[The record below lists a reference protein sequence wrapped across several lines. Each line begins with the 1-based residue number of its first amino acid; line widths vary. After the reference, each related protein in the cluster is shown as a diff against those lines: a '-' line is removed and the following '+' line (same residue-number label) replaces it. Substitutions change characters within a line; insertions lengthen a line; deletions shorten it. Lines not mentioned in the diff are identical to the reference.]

1 MKIISRVGKTRL
13 AGLWRSS
20 KWIPAIII
28 PIISAIQLAGLSIGQ
43 PVKAQPATEQK
54 GNDIVQLV
62 HIPVIASHGSAEG
75 QYMTPEDYEKQKN
88 SPSYYEYTYKDTD
101 YAGTVMALT
110 RDGRLFT
117 WGSNI
122 GGNVGMGVDCPTV
135 NNDKTT
141 TIIRRPP
148 CYYSEPQDITKY
160 FGGEKIAKITRSN
173 YTSIAITESG
183 KVYQWGWKYYQHQN
197 SGHYQKTHNKPT
209 INQDLAPHR
218 ITGLN
223 GGRGDYH
230 GAGGWLAFNRSSV
243 YFKSD
248 PSILSAY
255 KDDHGMAGDTD
266 SQTFPHLDSDITD
279 VDYVRRPTGNYDGW
293 NHRKSRIYLLTANHK
308 LLQVE
313 GDKITEITND
323 TIAKRGGFRQ
333 ISQQYAI
340 DMKGGLWFYGNS
352 SDDGPIYDMSARSAK
367 PMPAIDS
374 FTGGGPVMRSGNKF
388 YGLKHLVSWLC
399 GDNVSC
405 GFEPV
410 DVTTLISKQPVSLF
424 SGDIRLNDVFNNSD
438 KIYDYSFVPQDRP
451 NTICTALSGVAYEN
465 TIEQESTVIHLPH
478 QTTQPVD
485 GTLPAT
491 CVSIPDPVKPPTP
504 TNPTPTPGVPGTP
517 KLPGVPN
524 TGLRDDKV
532 VQLVHSPAT
541 FDYYG
546 KVKMGNMETW
556 RDQDYAGT
564 TVVLTESGKLYA
576 WGNNI
581 AGGVGNDTDY
591 GATFNKKP
599 PVYYSDPQDITRF
612 FNGDKIVKLVN
623 HRDTFAAITSSGK
636 VYYWGHRLSDKDK
649 KPIIHPV
656 TLSELSPYH
665 IIGFGRD
672 IDPSNGNGLSSY
684 VASHPDNMSD
694 YLAFSKDTIF
704 ALNYDLDTSQLQYH
718 DEAKNRIKPRLSS
731 GVTILDVD
739 HIKHRTPTAEEPE
752 PDKGGYYTLTSDH
765 KLLRVLEDGTTS
777 EITNSEIKK
786 RGGVKQ
792 LSYAGHYAIDRQG
805 GLWYYGYREG
815 NDSIHDMTKISTSG
829 KLPHLDS
836 FFNVLGPVARGADGA
851 IYAITDTHINRP
863 GQYFVGRS
871 VDPIDVGTLL
881 GGKQKI
887 KLLSGEVETRYRGDS
902 GYTNDYYPPKDL
914 PFYDFAFVPQSQPDT
929 ICVGLSG
936 AAYNRIIGENQGPR
950 FETIQPVDGT
960 IPSTCV
966 KLPPWDDGKPNPS
979 PVPGAPTTPK
989 APGVPNTGS
998 QPDPIVQLVHIP
1010 AVINGAINGNSENLT
1025 AKDTDYA
1032 GTVMVLTQSGRVF
1045 AWGNNYAGSVGVG
1058 TAGFKVPYPES
1069 VKSRREGRPEY
1080 YDTPQEIT
1088 KYFGDDKVVRIGRY
1102 GRTSVA
1108 VTQSGK
1114 LYQWGWSYNPPWDWY
1129 DRLKNI
1135 TWTEPTPDP
1144 TPSFNKVTGM
1154 GGSYGDTYS
1163 GGGWL
1168 AHGDDTIFTKTS
1180 TSQLKDF
1187 GDKLKLSLNGATIR
1201 SVDYVDFNGRVAQV
1215 AQQRPQD
1222 LDQSFR
1228 TGVYIL
1234 TSTNKLLRVK
1244 NDGTTTE
1251 VTNDKIKSRGG
1262 IRQIANQYAI
1272 DNQGGLW
1279 YYGVSMN
1286 KDQIYDMSLKTLGG
1300 ITPLPRLRDI
1310 VGIDLIEDEHMLD
1323 DLQRPWSSSV
1333 LVRSIDGHI
1342 YDVSPV
1348 QTGFSVEDG
1357 GYPERRFALTD
1368 VTKLLGHDKIK
1379 LFDGKIHST
1388 GDTKLVDN
1396 EAPGLYDY
1404 SYVPESKLDTVC
1416 TVISGVASAN
1426 ASQAQSLY
1434 GHGHPLNV
1442 SVTTT
1447 KLVNGAFAPT
1457 CVKLPPLLTPDPKPS
1472 PTPNP
1477 KPTKPTSGIKVPFDR
1492 SKAPG
1497 VPSTGSEPLFTDG
1510 YQTPIFARH

>member
-20 KWIPAIII
+20 KWMLAITI
-28 PIISAIQLAGLSIGQ
+28 PILGAIQLAGLSTGQ
-43 PVKAQPATEQK
+43 PVKAQSVTEQK

-183 KVYQWGWKYYQHQN
+183 KVYQWGWKYYQYQN

-279 VDYVRRPTGNYDGW
+279 VDYVRRPMGNYDGW

-374 FTGGGPVMRSGNKF
+374 FTGGGPVMRSGNKL
-388 YGLKHLVSWLC
+388 YGLKHHVSWLC

-424 SGDIRLNDVFNNSD
+424 SGDIRLNDVFNHSD

-465 TIEQESTVIHLPH
+465 TIEQEGTVIHLPH

-491 CVSIPDPVKPPTP
+491 CVSIPDHIQPATP

-517 KLPGVPN
+517 KTPGVPN

-546 KVKMGNMETW
+546 EVKLGDNETW

-591 GATFNKKP
+591 GATYNKKP
-599 PVYYSDPQDITRF
+599 SAYYSNPQDITRF

-623 HRDTFAAITSSGK
+623 HYHTFAAITSSGK

-656 TLSELSPYH
+656 ALSELSPYH

-672 IDPSNGNGLSSY
+672 IDSGNGNGSSSY
-684 VASHPDNMSD
+684 VASHYDNMSD

-704 ALNYDLDTSQLQYH
+704 ALNYDLDTSRLQYH

-731 GVTILDVD
+731 GITILDVD
-739 HIKHRTPTAEEPE
+739 HIKHRTPTAGEPE

-786 RGGVKQ
+786 RGGFKQ

-829 KLPHLDS
+829 KLPRLDS

-851 IYAITDTHINRP
+851 IYAITDTHINSP
-863 GQYFVGRS
+863 NQYFVGRS

-887 KLLSGEVETRYRGDS
+887 KLLSGEVETRYRGDT
-902 GYTNDYYPPKDL
+902 GYTDYPKDL

-936 AAYNRIIGENQGPR
+936 AAYNRIIGENRGPR

-966 KLPPWDDGKPNPS
+966 KLPPWDDGRPNPS
-979 PVPGAPTTPK
+979 PVPGVPTTPK
-989 APGVPNTGS
+989 APGVPNTGLR
-998 QPDPIVQLVHIP
+998 DDKVVQLVHSSTELDYY
-1010 AVINGAINGNSENLT
+1010 GEQKHGYKET
-1025 AKDTDYA
+1025 WRDQDYA
-1032 GTVMVLTQSGRVF
+1032 GTTAVLTESGKVYT
-1045 AWGNNYAGSVGVG
+1045 WGGNIHGEVGNNTHCYSTLNKKPPCYYSDPQDITRYFEGNKIVKLANYDSILVAITDSGKMYHWGHDG
-1058 TAGFKVPYPES
+1058 TISHPVILKELSPYHIIGFGRGEGIFLNVPYKYLDKLS
-1069 VKSRREGRPEY
+1069 DNKSGY
-1080 YDTPQEIT
+1080 
-1088 KYFGDDKVVRIGRY
+1088 
-1102 GRTSVA
+1102 
-1108 VTQSGK
+1108 
-1114 LYQWGWSYNPPWDWY
+1114 
-1129 DRLKNI
+1129 
-1135 TWTEPTPDP
+1135 
-1144 TPSFNKVTGM
+1144 
-1154 GGSYGDTYS
+1154 
-1163 GGGWL
+1163 L
-1168 AHGDDTIFTKTS
+1168 AFSKDTIFALDYDEYDSNRVDWLRYHDEEKNRI
-1180 TSQLKDF
+1180 KPR
-1187 GDKLKLSLNGATIR
+1187 LNGATILD
-1201 SVDYVDFNGRVAQV
+1201 VDHIKHRTPTADKPEPDKGGYYV
-1215 AQQRPQD
+1215 
-1222 LDQSFR
+1222 
-1228 TGVYIL
+1228 L
-1234 TSTNKLLRVK
+1234 TSNHKLLKVLE
-1244 NDGTTTE
+1244 DGTTNE
-1251 VTNDKIKSRGG
+1251 ITNAEIKKRGG
-1262 IRQIANQYAI
+1262 FKQLSYTGHYAI
-1272 DNQGGLW
+1272 DMQGGLW
-1279 YYGVSMN
+1279 SYGHGDGNDPIHDMAKMTAGGKLPHLDSFFSTIGPVTRGA
-1286 KDQIYDMSLKTLGG
+1286 DGVIYAITDTHIDTNPSGYFLGR
-1300 ITPLPRLRDI
+1300 T
-1310 VGIDLIEDEHMLD
+1310 VE
-1323 DLQRPWSSSV
+1323 
-1333 LVRSIDGHI
+1333 
-1342 YDVSPV
+1342 PV
-1348 QTGFSVEDG
+1348 KIGSFLSKQ
-1357 GYPERRFALTD
+1357 
-1368 VTKLLGHDKIK
+1368 KIK
-1379 LFDGKIHST
+1379 LLSGEIETKHME
-1388 GDTKLVDN
+1388 DTV
-1396 EAPGLYDY
+1396 EQAPYPAKDIPMYDY
-1404 SYVPESKLDTVC
+1404 AFVPQDKPDTICVGL
-1416 TVISGVASAN
+1416 SGAAYN
-1426 ASQAQSLY
+1426 RI
-1434 GHGHPLNV
+1434 HGENRGPLFETIQPV
-1442 SVTTT
+1442 DGTLPS
-1447 KLVNGAFAPT
+1447 T
-1457 CVKLPPLLTPDPKPS
+1457 CVKLPPWNDGKSSPS
-1472 PTPNP
+1472 PVPGV
-1477 KPTKPTSGIKVPFDR
+1477 PTA

-1497 VPSTGSEPLFTDG
+1497 VPNTGSEPLFMSVHRE
-1510 YQTPIFARH
+1510 PIFARH

>member
-1 MKIISRVGKTRL
+1 MKISQINQIKLRKLWCNSERILSVVVSTILSALLIAGPVMATCITKTPSSRETG
-13 AGLWRSS
+13 
-20 KWIPAIII
+20 
-28 PIISAIQLAGLSIGQ
+28 SAINDASQSNRVVQIAHLTVDLPYNNNHSSDEDYVSTMIALLHDGRVYTWGNNIYGG
-43 PVKAQPATEQK
+43 V
-54 GNDIVQLV
+54 GNDT
-62 HIPVIASHGSAEG
+62 A
-75 QYMTPEDYEKQKN
+75 
-88 SPSYYEYTYKDTD
+88 
-101 YAGTVMALT
+101 
-110 RDGRLFT
+110 
-117 WGSNI
+117 
-122 GGNVGMGVDCPTV
+122 C
-135 NNDKTT
+135 TT
-141 TIIRRPP
+141 TNGTYLKQPP
-148 CYYSEPQDITKY
+148 CYYSQPQEITKY
-160 FGGEKIAKITRSN
+160 FGEDKVVKLASN
-173 YTSIAITESG
+173 DNLAMAITKSG
-183 KVYQWGWKYYQHQN
+183 KVYRWGRVNSYGKVINHPAQYQKLSPHKITGYNEENAGPDMVSGGKYVYNEDTIFKVAN
-197 SGHYQKTHNKPT
+197 SGDLD
-209 INQDLAPHR
+209 DLAPYQTVKPQLDGSTIRQVDHVWYLKNPGS
-218 ITGLN
+218 TM
-223 GGRGDYH
+223 
-230 GAGGWLAFNRSSV
+230 
-243 YFKSD
+243 
-248 PSILSAY
+248 
-255 KDDHGMAGDTD
+255 DD
-266 SQTFPHLDSDITD
+266 S
-279 VDYVRRPTGNYDGW
+279 
-293 NHRKSRIYLLTANHK
+293 
-308 LLQVE
+308 
-313 GDKITEITND
+313 
-323 TIAKRGGFRQ
+323 RGGFYVLTSKNKLLHVKKDYATTVEVTNPTIASRGGIKQ
-333 ISQQYAI
+333 IYRHYAI
-340 DMKGGLWFYGNS
+340 DNQGGLWHYGYGHLNTVNGTIVPS
-352 SDDGPIYDMSARSAK
+352 NHEPILDMSTKLPQPIPKFRDIIGSSLQ
-367 PMPAIDS
+367 DS
-374 FTGGGPVMRSGNKF
+374 SFSLIIRDINNRIYTLTSDVNGHQK
-388 YGLKHLVSWLC
+388 LT
-399 GDNVSC
+399 
-405 GFEPV
+405 
-410 DVTTLISKQPVSLF
+410 DVTDTLSSKEIKLF
-424 SGDIRLNDVFNNSD
+424 SGNISQPFFTPPSGSSTY
-438 KIYDYSFVPQDRP
+438 YDYSFVTTDEDELDAV
-451 NTICTALSGVAYEN
+451 C
-465 TIEQESTVIHLPH
+465 STVKNAYIYYRPISAISSNPLRDRKPRPSP
-478 QTTQPVD
+478 TGGDANT
-485 GTLPAT
+485 AT
-491 CVSIPDPVKPPTP
+491 CVKIPSNNPDPAKPPTP
-504 TNPTPTPGVPGTP
+504 TNPTPTPGVPTAP

-546 KVKMGNMETW
+546 EQKHGMETW

-581 AGGVGNDTDY
+581 AGGVGNDTGY
-591 GATFNKKP
+591 GATSNKKP
-599 PVYYSDPQDITRF
+599 PVYYSNPQDITRF

-623 HRDTFAAITSSGK
+623 HRHAFAAITSSGK
-636 VYYWGHRLSDKDK
+636 VYYWGHGLFDKDR

-656 TLSELSPYH
+656 ALSELSPYH

-672 IDPSNGNGLSSY
+672 IDPGNYNGSSSY

-694 YLAFSKDTIF
+694 CLAFSKDTIF
-704 ALNYDLDTSQLQYH
+704 VLDCYRYTSRLQYH
-718 DEAKNRIKPRLSS
+718 DEAKNRIKPQLSS
-731 GVTILDVD
+731 GATILDVD
-739 HIKHRTPTAEEPE
+739 HITRRTPTAEEPE

-786 RGGVKQ
+786 RGGFKQ

-815 NDSIHDMTKISTSG
+815 NDSIHDMAKISTSG

-851 IYAITDTHINRP
+851 IYAITDTHINRL

-929 ICVGLSG
+929 VCVGLSG
-936 AAYNRIIGENQGPR
+936 AAYNRITGDNRDPR

-979 PVPGAPTTPK
+979 PVPGVPTTPK

-998 QPDPIVQLVHIP
+998 QPDPIIQLVHIP
-1010 AVINGAINGNSENLT
+1010 AVINGAINGRAENLT

-1069 VKSRREGRPEY
+1069 VKSRREGHPEY

-1135 TWTEPTPDP
+1135 AWTEPTLDP
-1144 TPSFNKVTGM
+1144 ASSSDRVTGI
-1154 GGSYGDTYS
+1154 GGSYGDIYS

-1168 AHGDDTIFTKTS
+1168 AHGDDTIFAKTS

-1187 GDKLKLSLNGATIR
+1187 ENKLKLSLGGATIR
-1201 SVDYVDFNGRVAQV
+1201 SVDYVDFDGRVALQ
-1215 AQQRPQD
+1215 PH
-1222 LDQSFR
+1222 LGIDQSFK

-1244 NDGTTTE
+1244 NDGTASE

-1262 IRQIANQYAI
+1262 IKQIANQYAI

-1279 YYGVSMN
+1279 YYGVSMS

-1300 ITPLPRLRDI
+1300 IIPLPQLRDI
-1310 VGIDLIEDEHMLD
+1310 VGVDLIENDHMLNAWR
-1323 DLQRPWSSSV
+1323 RPWSSSV
-1333 LVRSIDGHI
+1333 LVRGVNGHI

-1348 QTGFSVEDG
+1348 ETKFSTEDG

-1388 GDTKLVDN
+1388 GDTKPVDN

-1434 GHGHPLNV
+1434 GHGHPMNV

-1447 KLVNGAFAPT
+1447 KLVNDVFAPT

-1477 KPTKPTSGIKVPFDR
+1477 KPTKPTSGIKAPFDR
-1492 SKAPG
+1492 PKAPG
-1497 VPSTGSEPLFTDG
+1497 VPNTGSEPLFMSVHRA
-1510 YQTPIFARH
+1510 PIFAQR

>member
-1 MKIISRVGKTRL
+1 MKISQINRIKLRKLWCNSERILSVVVSTIL
-13 AGLWRSS
+13 SALLIAG
-20 KWIPAIII
+20 PAIATCITKA
-28 PIISAIQLAGLSIGQ
+28 PSSRETGSAINDASQSNRVVQIAHLTVDLPYNNNHSSDEDYVSTMIALLHDGRVYTWGNNIYGG
-43 PVKAQPATEQK
+43 V
-54 GNDIVQLV
+54 GNDT
-62 HIPVIASHGSAEG
+62 A
-75 QYMTPEDYEKQKN
+75 
-88 SPSYYEYTYKDTD
+88 
-101 YAGTVMALT
+101 
-110 RDGRLFT
+110 
-117 WGSNI
+117 
-122 GGNVGMGVDCPTV
+122 C
-135 NNDKTT
+135 TT
-141 TIIRRPP
+141 TNGTYLKQPP
-148 CYYSEPQDITKY
+148 CYYSQPQEITKY
-160 FGGEKIAKITRSN
+160 FGNDKVVKLASN
-173 YTSIAITESG
+173 DNLAIAITKSG
-183 KVYQWGWKYYQHQN
+183 KVYRWGRVNSYGKVINHPAQYQKLSPHKITGYNEENAGPDMVSGGKYVYNEDTIFKVAN
-197 SGHYQKTHNKPT
+197 SGDLD
-209 INQDLAPHR
+209 DLAPYQTVKPQLDGSTIRQVDHVWY
-218 ITGLN
+218 LKN
-223 GGRGDYH
+223 P
-230 GAGGWLAFNRSSV
+230 RSTM
-243 YFKSD
+243 
-248 PSILSAY
+248 
-255 KDDHGMAGDTD
+255 DD
-266 SQTFPHLDSDITD
+266 S
-279 VDYVRRPTGNYDGW
+279 
-293 NHRKSRIYLLTANHK
+293 
-308 LLQVE
+308 
-313 GDKITEITND
+313 
-323 TIAKRGGFRQ
+323 RGGFYVLTSKNKLLHVKKDYATTVEVTNPTIASRGGIKQ
-333 ISQQYAI
+333 IYRHYAI
-340 DMKGGLWFYGNS
+340 DNQGGLWHDGYGHLNTVNGTIVPS
-352 SDDGPIYDMSARSAK
+352 NHEPILDMSTKLPQPIPKFRDIIGSSLQ
-367 PMPAIDS
+367 DS
-374 FTGGGPVMRSGNKF
+374 SFSLIIRDINNRIYALTSDVNGHQK
-388 YGLKHLVSWLC
+388 LT
-399 GDNVSC
+399 
-405 GFEPV
+405 
-410 DVTTLISKQPVSLF
+410 DVTDTLSSKEIKLF
-424 SGDIRLNDVFNNSD
+424 SGNISQPFFTPPSGSSTY
-438 KIYDYSFVPQDRP
+438 YDYSFVTTDEDELDAVCSTVKNAYIYYRPISAISSNPLQDRKP
-451 NTICTALSGVAYEN
+451 RPSPTGGDTNT
-465 TIEQESTVIHLPH
+465 
-478 QTTQPVD
+478 
-485 GTLPAT
+485 AT
-491 CVSIPDPVKPPTP
+491 CVKIPSNNPDPAKPPTP
-504 TNPTPTPGVPGTP
+504 ANPTPTPGAPSTP

-546 KVKMGNMETW
+546 EWKKGYMDTW

-591 GATFNKKP
+591 GLTLDKKP
-599 PVYYSDPQDITRF
+599 PVYYSNPQDITRF

-623 HRDTFAAITSSGK
+623 YYHTFAAITSSGK

-656 TLSELSPYH
+656 ALSELSPYH
-665 IIGFGRD
+665 IIGFGRS
-672 IDPSNGNGLSSY
+672 IDPSNGNGSSFY
-684 VASHPDNMSD
+684 VASHPDNISD

-704 ALNYDLDTSQLQYH
+704 VLDYYLDTNQLQYH
-718 DEAKNRIKPRLSS
+718 DESKNRIKPRLSS
-731 GVTILDVD
+731 GITILDVD

-786 RGGVKQ
+786 RGGFKQ

-815 NDSIHDMTKISTSG
+815 NDSIHDMAKISASG

-851 IYAITDTHINRP
+851 IYAITDTHINRHS
-863 GQYFVGRS
+863 QYLVGRS

-887 KLLSGEVETRYRGDS
+887 KFLSGEVETRYRGDS
-902 GYTNDYYPPKDL
+902 GYTDYPKDL

-929 ICVGLSG
+929 ICVGQSG
-936 AAYNRIIGENQGPR
+936 TAYNRIIGENRGPR
-950 FETIQPVDGT
+950 YETIQPVDGT

-989 APGVPNTGS
+989 APGAPNTGS

-1010 AVINGAINGNSENLT
+1010 AVINGAINGRAENLT

-1069 VKSRREGRPEY
+1069 VKSRREGHPEY

-1088 KYFGDDKVVRIGRY
+1088 KYFGNDKVVRIGRY

-1129 DRLKNI
+1129 DELKNI

-1144 TPSFNKVTGM
+1144 TPSLDKVTGI
-1154 GGSYGDTYS
+1154 GGSYGDIYS

-1201 SVDYVDFNGRVAQV
+1201 SVDYVDFNGRIAQN
-1215 AQQRPQD
+1215 PQ
-1222 LDQSFR
+1222 LGIDQSFK

-1279 YYGVSMN
+1279 YYGVGMS

-1310 VGIDLIEDEHMLD
+1310 VGIDLIEDEHMLKD
-1323 DLQRPWSSSV
+1323 GWQKPWSSSV

-1348 QTGFSVEDG
+1348 QTKFSTEDG

-1388 GDTKLVDN
+1388 GDTKPVDN

-1426 ASQAQSLY
+1426 ASQAQPLY
-1434 GHGHPLNV
+1434 GHGHPMNV

-1447 KLVNGAFAPT
+1447 KLVNDVFAPT

-1492 SKAPG
+1492 PKAPG
-1497 VPSTGSEPLFTDG
+1497 APNTGSEPLFMSVHRV
-1510 YQTPIFARH
+1510 PIFARR

>member
-13 AGLWRSS
+13 ARLWRSS
-20 KWIPAIII
+20 KWMLAIII
-28 PIISAIQLAGLSIGQ
+28 PIIGAIQLAGLSTGQ

-230 GAGGWLAFNRSSV
+230 GTGGWLAFNRSSV

-255 KDDHGMAGDTD
+255 KDDHGMADDTD

-279 VDYVRRPTGNYDGW
+279 VDYVRRPMGNYDGW

-388 YGLKHLVSWLC
+388 YGLKHHVSWLC

-424 SGDIRLNDVFNNSD
+424 SGDIRLNDVFNDSD

-465 TIEQESTVIHLPH
+465 TIEQEGTVIHLPH

-491 CVSIPDPVKPPTP
+491 CVSIPDHVQPPTP
-504 TNPTPTPGVPGTP
+504 TNPTPTPGAPGTP

-546 KVKMGNMETW
+546 KVKLGDNETW

-591 GATFNKKP
+591 GATSNKKP
-599 PVYYSDPQDITRF
+599 SAYYSNPQDITRF

-623 HRDTFAAITSSGK
+623 HYHTFAAITSSGK

-672 IDPSNGNGLSSY
+672 VDPGNGNGSSSY
-684 VASHPDNMSD
+684 VASHYDNMSD

-704 ALNYDLDTSQLQYH
+704 ALNYDLDTSRLQYH

-739 HIKHRTPTAEEPE
+739 HIKHRTPTAGEPE

-765 KLLRVLEDGTTS
+765 KLLRVLKDGATS
-777 EITNSEIKK
+777 EITNPEIKK
-786 RGGVKQ
+786 RGGFKQ

-815 NDSIHDMTKISTSG
+815 NDSIHDMAKISTSG

-871 VDPIDVGTLL
+871 VDPINVGTLL

-902 GYTNDYYPPKDL
+902 GYTDYPKDL

-929 ICVGLSG
+929 ICVGQSG
-936 AAYNRIIGENQGPR
+936 TAYNRIFGENRGPR
-950 FETIQPVDGT
+950 YETIQPVDGT

-979 PVPGAPTTPK
+979 PVPGVPTTPKLPGVPNTGLRDDKVVQLVHSSTELDYYGEQKHGYKETWRDQDYAGTTVVLTESGKVYAWGNNIHGEVGNNTHCYSTLNKKPPCYYSDPQDITRYFEDNKIVKLANYDSILVAITDSGKMYHWGHDGTISHPVILKELSPYHIIGFGRGEGIFLNGPYKYLDKLSDNESGYLAFSKDTIFALDYDVYDSNRVDWLRYHDEEKNRIKPKLNGATILDVDHIKHRTPTADKPEPDKGGYYVLTSNHKLLKVLEDGTTNEITNAEIKKRGGFKQLSYTGHYAIDMQGGLWSYGHGDGNDPIHDMAKMTAGGKLPHLDSFFSTIGPVTRGADGVIYAITDTHIDTNPSGYFLGRTVEPVKIGSFLSKQKIKLLSGEIETRRMEDTGYQAPDPTKDIPMYDYAFVPQDKPDTICVGLSGAAYNRIHGENRGPLFETIQPVDGTLPSTCVKLPPWNDGKSNPSPVPGAPTTPK

-998 QPDPIVQLVHIP
+998 
-1010 AVINGAINGNSENLT
+1010 
-1025 AKDTDYA
+1025 
-1032 GTVMVLTQSGRVF
+1032 
-1045 AWGNNYAGSVGVG
+1045 
-1058 TAGFKVPYPES
+1058 
-1069 VKSRREGRPEY
+1069 
-1080 YDTPQEIT
+1080 
-1088 KYFGDDKVVRIGRY
+1088 
-1102 GRTSVA
+1102 
-1108 VTQSGK
+1108 
-1114 LYQWGWSYNPPWDWY
+1114 
-1129 DRLKNI
+1129 
-1135 TWTEPTPDP
+1135 
-1144 TPSFNKVTGM
+1144 
-1154 GGSYGDTYS
+1154 
-1163 GGGWL
+1163 
-1168 AHGDDTIFTKTS
+1168 
-1180 TSQLKDF
+1180 
-1187 GDKLKLSLNGATIR
+1187 
-1201 SVDYVDFNGRVAQV
+1201 
-1215 AQQRPQD
+1215 
-1222 LDQSFR
+1222 
-1228 TGVYIL
+1228 
-1234 TSTNKLLRVK
+1234 
-1244 NDGTTTE
+1244 
-1251 VTNDKIKSRGG
+1251 
-1262 IRQIANQYAI
+1262 
-1272 DNQGGLW
+1272 
-1279 YYGVSMN
+1279 
-1286 KDQIYDMSLKTLGG
+1286 
-1300 ITPLPRLRDI
+1300 
-1310 VGIDLIEDEHMLD
+1310 
-1323 DLQRPWSSSV
+1323 
-1333 LVRSIDGHI
+1333 
-1342 YDVSPV
+1342 
-1348 QTGFSVEDG
+1348 
-1357 GYPERRFALTD
+1357 
-1368 VTKLLGHDKIK
+1368 
-1379 LFDGKIHST
+1379 
-1388 GDTKLVDN
+1388 
-1396 EAPGLYDY
+1396 
-1404 SYVPESKLDTVC
+1404 
-1416 TVISGVASAN
+1416 
-1426 ASQAQSLY
+1426 
-1434 GHGHPLNV
+1434 
-1442 SVTTT
+1442 
-1447 KLVNGAFAPT
+1447 
-1457 CVKLPPLLTPDPKPS
+1457 
-1472 PTPNP
+1472 
-1477 KPTKPTSGIKVPFDR
+1477 
-1492 SKAPG
+1492 
-1497 VPSTGSEPLFTDG
+1497 EPLFTDG
-1510 YQTPIFARH
+1510 YQAPIFAQR

>member
-1 MKIISRVGKTRL
+1 MKISQINRIKLRKLWCNSERILSVVVSTIL
-13 AGLWRSS
+13 SALLIAG
-20 KWIPAIII
+20 PAIATCITKT
-28 PIISAIQLAGLSIGQ
+28 PSSRETGSAI
-43 PVKAQPATEQK
+43 
-54 GNDIVQLV
+54 NDASQSNRVVQ
-62 HIPVIASHGSAEG
+62 IAHLTVDLPYNNNHSSD
-75 QYMTPEDYEKQKN
+75 EDYV
-88 SPSYYEYTYKDTD
+88 ST
-101 YAGTVMALT
+101 MIALLH
-110 RDGRLFT
+110 DGRVYT
-117 WGSNI
+117 WGNNI
-122 GGNVGMGVDCPTV
+122 YGGVGNGTAC
-135 NNDKTT
+135 TT
-141 TIIRRPP
+141 TNGAYLKQPP
-148 CYYSEPQDITKY
+148 CHYSQPQEITKY
-160 FGGEKIAKITRSN
+160 FGNDKVVKLASN
-173 YTSIAITESG
+173 DNLAIAITKSG
-183 KVYQWGWKYYQHQN
+183 KVYRWGRVNSYGKVINHPTQYQKLSPHKITGYNEENAGPDMVSGGKYVYNEDTIFKVAN
-197 SGHYQKTHNKPT
+197 SGDLD
-209 INQDLAPHR
+209 DLAPYQTVKPQLDGSTIRQVDHVWYLKNPGS
-218 ITGLN
+218 TM
-223 GGRGDYH
+223 
-230 GAGGWLAFNRSSV
+230 
-243 YFKSD
+243 
-248 PSILSAY
+248 
-255 KDDHGMAGDTD
+255 DD
-266 SQTFPHLDSDITD
+266 S
-279 VDYVRRPTGNYDGW
+279 
-293 NHRKSRIYLLTANHK
+293 
-308 LLQVE
+308 
-313 GDKITEITND
+313 
-323 TIAKRGGFRQ
+323 RGGFYVLTSKNKLLHVKKDYATTVEVTNPTIASRGGIKQ
-333 ISQQYAI
+333 IYRHYAI
-340 DMKGGLWFYGNS
+340 DNQGGLWHYGYGHLNTVNGTIVPS
-352 SDDGPIYDMSARSAK
+352 NHEPILDMSTKLPQPIPKFRDIIGSSLQ
-367 PMPAIDS
+367 DS
-374 FTGGGPVMRSGNKF
+374 SFSLIIRDINNRIYTLTSDVNGHQK
-388 YGLKHLVSWLC
+388 LT
-399 GDNVSC
+399 
-405 GFEPV
+405 
-410 DVTTLISKQPVSLF
+410 DVTDTLSSKEIKLF
-424 SGDIRLNDVFNNSD
+424 SGNISQPFFTPPSGSSTY
-438 KIYDYSFVPQDRP
+438 YDYSFVTTDEDELDAV
-451 NTICTALSGVAYEN
+451 C
-465 TIEQESTVIHLPH
+465 STVKNAYIYYRPIPAISSNPLRDRKPRPSP
-478 QTTQPVD
+478 TGRDANT
-485 GTLPAT
+485 AT
-491 CVSIPDPVKPPTP
+491 CVKIPSNNPDPVQPPTP
-504 TNPTPTPGVPGTP
+504 ANPTPTPGAPSTP

-546 KVKMGNMETW
+546 KVKLGDNETW

-591 GATFNKKP
+591 GASYNKKP
-599 PVYYSDPQDITRF
+599 SAYYSNPQDITRF

-623 HRDTFAAITSSGK
+623 YYHTFAAITSSGK

-656 TLSELSPYH
+656 TLSELSPHH
-665 IIGFGRD
+665 IIGFGRS

-684 VASHPDNMSD
+684 VASHPDNSSD

-704 ALNYDLDTSQLQYH
+704 ALNYDLDTNRLQYH
-718 DEAKNRIKPRLSS
+718 DEAKNRIKPQLSG

-786 RGGVKQ
+786 RGGFKQ

-815 NDSIHDMTKISTSG
+815 NDSIHDMAKISASG

-851 IYAITDTHINRP
+851 IYAITDTHINRHS
-863 GQYFVGRS
+863 QYLVGRS

-881 GGKQKI
+881 SGKQKI

-902 GYTNDYYPPKDL
+902 GYTDYPKDL

-936 AAYNRIIGENQGPR
+936 AAYNRIIGENRGPR

-966 KLPPWDDGKPNPS
+966 KLPPWDDGRPNPS

-1069 VKSRREGRPEY
+1069 VKSRREGHPEY

-1102 GRTSVA
+1102 GHTSVA

-1135 TWTEPTPDP
+1135 AWTEPTPDP
-1144 TPSFNKVTGM
+1144 TPSPNKVTGI
-1154 GGSYGDTYS
+1154 GGSYGDIYS

-1201 SVDYVDFNGRVAQV
+1201 SVDYVDFNGRVAQN
-1215 AQQRPQD
+1215 PQ
-1222 LDQSFR
+1222 LGIDQSFKA
-1228 TGVYIL
+1228 GVYIL

-1279 YYGVSMN
+1279 YYGVGMS

-1310 VGIDLIEDEHMLD
+1310 VGVDLIEDLHMLKD
-1323 DLQRPWSSSV
+1323 GWQRPWSSSV

-1348 QTGFSVEDG
+1348 ETKFSTEDG

-1388 GDTKLVDN
+1388 GDTEPVDN

-1434 GHGHPLNV
+1434 GHGHQMNV

-1447 KLVNGAFAPT
+1447 KLVNDVFTPT

-1477 KPTKPTSGIKVPFDR
+1477 KPTKPTSGIKAPFDR
-1492 SKAPG
+1492 PKAPG
-1497 VPSTGSEPLFTDG
+1497 VPNTGSEPLFMSVHRA
-1510 YQTPIFARH
+1510 PIFAQR

>member
-1 MKIISRVGKTRL
+1 MKISQINQIKLRKLWCNSERILSVVVSTIL
-13 AGLWRSS
+13 SALLIAG
-20 KWIPAIII
+20 PAIATCITKT
-28 PIISAIQLAGLSIGQ
+28 PSSRETGSAI
-43 PVKAQPATEQK
+43 
-54 GNDIVQLV
+54 NDASQSNRVVQ
-62 HIPVIASHGSAEG
+62 IAHLTVDLPYNNNHSSD
-75 QYMTPEDYEKQKN
+75 EDYV
-88 SPSYYEYTYKDTD
+88 ST
-101 YAGTVMALT
+101 MIALLH
-110 RDGRLFT
+110 DGRVYT
-117 WGSNI
+117 WGNNMY
-122 GGNVGMGVDCPTV
+122 GGVGNGTAC
-135 NNDKTT
+135 TT
-141 TIIRRPP
+141 TNGAYLKQPP
-148 CYYSEPQDITKY
+148 CHYSQPQEITKY
-160 FGGEKIAKITRSN
+160 FGEDKVVKLASN
-173 YTSIAITESG
+173 DNLAMAITKSG
-183 KVYQWGWKYYQHQN
+183 KVYRWGRVNSYGKVINHPTQYQKLSPHKITGYNEENAGPDMVSGGKYVYNEDTIFKVAN
-197 SGHYQKTHNKPT
+197 SGDLD
-209 INQDLAPHR
+209 DLAPYQTVKPQLDESTIRQVDHVWYLKNPGS
-218 ITGLN
+218 TM
-223 GGRGDYH
+223 
-230 GAGGWLAFNRSSV
+230 
-243 YFKSD
+243 
-248 PSILSAY
+248 
-255 KDDHGMAGDTD
+255 DD
-266 SQTFPHLDSDITD
+266 S
-279 VDYVRRPTGNYDGW
+279 
-293 NHRKSRIYLLTANHK
+293 
-308 LLQVE
+308 
-313 GDKITEITND
+313 
-323 TIAKRGGFRQ
+323 RGGFYVLTSKNKLLHVKKDYTTTVEVTNPTIASRGGIKQ
-333 ISQQYAI
+333 IYRHYAI
-340 DMKGGLWFYGNS
+340 DNQGGLWHYGYGHLNTVNGTIVPS
-352 SDDGPIYDMSARSAK
+352 NHEPILDMSTKLPQPIPKFRDIIGSSLQ
-367 PMPAIDS
+367 DS
-374 FTGGGPVMRSGNKF
+374 SFSLIIRDINNRIYTLTSDVNGHQK
-388 YGLKHLVSWLC
+388 LT
-399 GDNVSC
+399 
-405 GFEPV
+405 
-410 DVTTLISKQPVSLF
+410 DVTDTLSSKEIKLF
-424 SGDIRLNDVFNNSD
+424 SGNISQPFFTPPSGSSTY
-438 KIYDYSFVPQDRP
+438 YDYSFVTTDEDELDAVCSTVKNAYIYYRPISAISSNPLQDRKP
-451 NTICTALSGVAYEN
+451 RPSPTGGDANT
-465 TIEQESTVIHLPH
+465 
-478 QTTQPVD
+478 
-485 GTLPAT
+485 AT
-491 CVSIPDPVKPPTP
+491 CVKIPSNNPDPVKPPTP
-504 TNPTPTPGVPGTP
+504 TNPTPTPGVPGIP

-546 KVKMGNMETW
+546 KVKLGNMETW

-591 GATFNKKP
+591 GATSNKKP
-599 PVYYSDPQDITRF
+599 PVYYSSPQDITRF

-623 HRDTFAAITSSGK
+623 HYHTFAAITSSGK

-672 IDPSNGNGLSSY
+672 IDSGNGNGSSSY

-704 ALNYDLDTSQLQYH
+704 ALNYDLDTNRLQYH

-731 GVTILDVD
+731 GITILDVD
-739 HIKHRTPTAEEPE
+739 HIKHRTPTAGEPE

-777 EITNSEIKK
+777 EITNPEIKK

-902 GYTNDYYPPKDL
+902 GYTDDYYPPKDL

-929 ICVGLSG
+929 VCVGLSG
-936 AAYNRIIGENQGPR
+936 AAYNRIIGENRGPR

-998 QPDPIVQLVHIP
+998 QPDPIIQLVHIP
-1010 AVINGAINGNSENLT
+1010 AVINGAINGRAENLT

-1069 VKSRREGRPEY
+1069 VKSRREGHPEY

-1135 TWTEPTPDP
+1135 AWTEPTLDP
-1144 TPSFNKVTGM
+1144 ASSSDRVTGI
-1154 GGSYGDTYS
+1154 GGSYGDIYS

-1279 YYGVSMN
+1279 YYGVGMS

-1310 VGIDLIEDEHMLD
+1310 VGIDLIEDDHMLKN

-1379 LFDGKIHST
+1379 LFDGKIHSE
-1388 GDTKLVDN
+1388 GTKPVDN

-1447 KLVNGAFAPT
+1447 KLVNDVFAPT
-1457 CVKLPPLLTPDPKPS
+1457 CVKLPLLLTPDPKPS

-1477 KPTKPTSGIKVPFDR
+1477 KPTKPTSGIKAPFDR
-1492 SKAPG
+1492 PKAPG
-1497 VPSTGSEPLFTDG
+1497 APNTGSQPLFADG
-1510 YQTPIFARH
+1510 YQAPIFAQR

>member
-20 KWIPAIII
+20 KWMLAIII
-28 PIISAIQLAGLSIGQ
+28 PTISAIQLAGLSTGQ

-101 YAGTVMALT
+101 YASTVMALT

-230 GAGGWLAFNRSSV
+230 GSGGWLAFNRSSV

-279 VDYVRRPTGNYDGW
+279 VDYVRRPMGNYDGW

-388 YGLKHLVSWLC
+388 YGLKHHVSWLC

-410 DVTTLISKQPVSLF
+410 DVTTLISKQPVPLF
-424 SGDIRLNDVFNNSD
+424 SGDIRLNDVFNHSD

-465 TIEQESTVIHLPH
+465 TIEQEGTVIHLPH

-491 CVSIPDPVKPPTP
+491 CVSIPDHVKPPAP
-504 TNPTPTPGVPGTP
+504 ANPTPTPGVPGTP

-524 TGLRDDKV
+524 TGLRDNRV

-546 KVKMGNMETW
+546 EVKLGDNETW

-591 GATFNKKP
+591 GATSNKKP
-599 PVYYSDPQDITRF
+599 PVYYSSPQDITRF

-672 IDPSNGNGLSSY
+672 IDPGNGNGSSSY

-704 ALNYDLDTSQLQYH
+704 ALNYDLDTNRLQYH
-718 DEAKNRIKPRLSS
+718 DEAKNRIKPRLDS
-731 GVTILDVD
+731 GITILDVD
-739 HIKHRTPTAEEPE
+739 HIKHRTPTAGEPE

-765 KLLRVLEDGTTS
+765 KLLRVLKDGTTS
-777 EITNSEIKK
+777 EITNPEIKK
-786 RGGVKQ
+786 RGGFKQ

-815 NDSIHDMTKISTSG
+815 NDSIHDMAKISTSG
-829 KLPHLDS
+829 KLPRLDS
-836 FFNVLGPVARGADGA
+836 FPNVLGPVARGADGA

-863 GQYFVGRS
+863 NQYFLGRS
-871 VDPIDVGTLL
+871 VDPINVGTLL

-887 KLLSGEVETRYRGDS
+887 KFLSGEVETRYRGDS
-902 GYTNDYYPPKDL
+902 GYTTDYHPPKDL

-929 ICVGLSG
+929 VCVGLSG

-966 KLPPWDDGKPNPS
+966 KLPPWDDGRPNPS
-979 PVPGAPTTPK
+979 PVPGVPTTPK
-989 APGVPNTGS
+989 APGVPNTGLR
-998 QPDPIVQLVHIP
+998 DDKVVQLVHSSTELDYY
-1010 AVINGAINGNSENLT
+1010 GEQKHGYKET
-1025 AKDTDYA
+1025 WRDQDYA
-1032 GTVMVLTQSGRVF
+1032 GTTAVLTESGKVYT
-1045 AWGNNYAGSVGVG
+1045 WGGNIHGEVGNNTHCYSTLNKKPPCYYSDPQDITRYFEGNKIVKLANYDSILVAITDSGKMYHWGHDG
-1058 TAGFKVPYPES
+1058 TISHPVILKELSPYHIIGFGRGEGIFLNVPYKYLDKLS
-1069 VKSRREGRPEY
+1069 DNKSGY
-1080 YDTPQEIT
+1080 
-1088 KYFGDDKVVRIGRY
+1088 
-1102 GRTSVA
+1102 
-1108 VTQSGK
+1108 
-1114 LYQWGWSYNPPWDWY
+1114 
-1129 DRLKNI
+1129 
-1135 TWTEPTPDP
+1135 
-1144 TPSFNKVTGM
+1144 
-1154 GGSYGDTYS
+1154 
-1163 GGGWL
+1163 L
-1168 AHGDDTIFTKTS
+1168 AFSKDTIFALDYDEYDSNRVDWLRYHDEEKNRI
-1180 TSQLKDF
+1180 KPR
-1187 GDKLKLSLNGATIR
+1187 LNGATILD
-1201 SVDYVDFNGRVAQV
+1201 VDHIKHRTPTADKPEPDKGGYYV
-1215 AQQRPQD
+1215 
-1222 LDQSFR
+1222 
-1228 TGVYIL
+1228 L
-1234 TSTNKLLRVK
+1234 TSNHKLLKVLE
-1244 NDGTTTE
+1244 DGTTNE
-1251 VTNDKIKSRGG
+1251 ITNAEIKKRGG
-1262 IRQIANQYAI
+1262 FKQLSYTGHYAI
-1272 DNQGGLW
+1272 DMQGGLW
-1279 YYGVSMN
+1279 SYGHGDGNDPIHDMAKMTAGGKLPHLDSFFSTIGPVTRGA
-1286 KDQIYDMSLKTLGG
+1286 DGVIYAITDTHIDTNPSGYFLGR
-1300 ITPLPRLRDI
+1300 T
-1310 VGIDLIEDEHMLD
+1310 VE
-1323 DLQRPWSSSV
+1323 
-1333 LVRSIDGHI
+1333 
-1342 YDVSPV
+1342 PV
-1348 QTGFSVEDG
+1348 KIGSFLSKQ
-1357 GYPERRFALTD
+1357 
-1368 VTKLLGHDKIK
+1368 KIK
-1379 LFDGKIHST
+1379 LLSGEIETKHME
-1388 GDTKLVDN
+1388 DTV
-1396 EAPGLYDY
+1396 EQAPYPAKDIPMYDY
-1404 SYVPESKLDTVC
+1404 AFVPQDKPDTICVGL
-1416 TVISGVASAN
+1416 SGAAYN
-1426 ASQAQSLY
+1426 RI
-1434 GHGHPLNV
+1434 HGENRGPLFETIQPV
-1442 SVTTT
+1442 DGTLPS
-1447 KLVNGAFAPT
+1447 T
-1457 CVKLPPLLTPDPKPS
+1457 CVKLPPWNDGKSSPS
-1472 PTPNP
+1472 PVPGV
-1477 KPTKPTSGIKVPFDR
+1477 PTA

-1497 VPSTGSEPLFTDG
+1497 VPNTGSELLFMSVHRV
-1510 YQTPIFARH
+1510 PVFARR

>member
-1 MKIISRVGKTRL
+1 MKISQINRIKFRKLWCNSERILSVVVSTIL
-13 AGLWRSS
+13 SALLIAG
-20 KWIPAIII
+20 PAIATCITKA
-28 PIISAIQLAGLSIGQ
+28 PSSRETGSAINDASQSNRIVQIVHLTVDLPYNNNHSSDEDYVSTMIALLHDGRVYTWGNNIYGG
-43 PVKAQPATEQK
+43 V
-54 GNDIVQLV
+54 GNDT
-62 HIPVIASHGSAEG
+62 A
-75 QYMTPEDYEKQKN
+75 
-88 SPSYYEYTYKDTD
+88 
-101 YAGTVMALT
+101 
-110 RDGRLFT
+110 
-117 WGSNI
+117 
-122 GGNVGMGVDCPTV
+122 C
-135 NNDKTT
+135 TT
-141 TIIRRPP
+141 TNGTYLKQPP
-148 CYYSEPQDITKY
+148 CHYSQPQEITKY
-160 FGGEKIAKITRSN
+160 FGNDKVVKLASN
-173 YTSIAITESG
+173 DNLAMAITKSG
-183 KVYQWGWKYYQHQN
+183 KVYRWGRVNPYGKVINHPTQYQKLSPHKITGYNEENAGPDMVSGGKYVYNEDTIFKVAN
-197 SGHYQKTHNKPT
+197 SGDLD
-209 INQDLAPHR
+209 DLAPYQTVKPQLDESTIRQVDHVWYLKNPGS
-218 ITGLN
+218 TM
-223 GGRGDYH
+223 
-230 GAGGWLAFNRSSV
+230 
-243 YFKSD
+243 
-248 PSILSAY
+248 
-255 KDDHGMAGDTD
+255 DD
-266 SQTFPHLDSDITD
+266 S
-279 VDYVRRPTGNYDGW
+279 
-293 NHRKSRIYLLTANHK
+293 
-308 LLQVE
+308 
-313 GDKITEITND
+313 
-323 TIAKRGGFRQ
+323 RGGFYVLTLKNKLLHVKKDYTTTVEVTNPTIASRGGIKQ
-333 ISQQYAI
+333 IYRHYAI
-340 DMKGGLWFYGNS
+340 DNQGGLWHYGYGHLNTVNGTIVPS
-352 SDDGPIYDMSARSAK
+352 NHEPILDMSTKLPQPIPKFRDIIGSSLQ
-367 PMPAIDS
+367 DS
-374 FTGGGPVMRSGNKF
+374 SFSLIIRDINNRIYTLTSDVNGHQK
-388 YGLKHLVSWLC
+388 LT
-399 GDNVSC
+399 
-405 GFEPV
+405 
-410 DVTTLISKQPVSLF
+410 DVTDTLSSKEIKLF
-424 SGDIRLNDVFNNSD
+424 SGNISQPFFTPPSGSSTY
-438 KIYDYSFVPQDRP
+438 YDYSFVTTDEDELDAVCSTVKNAYIYYRPISAISSNPLQDRKP
-451 NTICTALSGVAYEN
+451 RPSPTGGDANT
-465 TIEQESTVIHLPH
+465 
-478 QTTQPVD
+478 
-485 GTLPAT
+485 AT
-491 CVSIPDPVKPPTP
+491 CVKIPSNNPDPVKPPTL
-504 TNPTPTPGVPGTP
+504 TNPTPTPGVPGIP

-546 KVKMGNMETW
+546 KVKLGDNETW

-591 GATFNKKP
+591 GARSNKKP

-704 ALNYDLDTSQLQYH
+704 VLDYYLDTNQLQYH
-718 DEAKNRIKPRLSS
+718 DEAKNRIKPQLSS

-786 RGGVKQ
+786 RGGFKQ

-815 NDSIHDMTKISTSG
+815 NDSIHDMAKISASG

-851 IYAITDTHINRP
+851 IYAITDTHINRHS
-863 GQYFVGRS
+863 QYLVGRS

-881 GGKQKI
+881 SGKQKI

-902 GYTNDYYPPKDL
+902 GYTDYPKDL

-936 AAYNRIIGENQGPR
+936 AAYNRIIGENRGPR

-966 KLPPWDDGKPNPS
+966 KLPPWNDGKPNPS
-979 PVPGAPTTPK
+979 PTPGVPTTPK

-1069 VKSRREGRPEY
+1069 VKSRREGHPEY

-1088 KYFGDDKVVRIGRY
+1088 KYFGNDKVVRIGRY
-1102 GRTSVA
+1102 GHTSIA

-1144 TPSFNKVTGM
+1144 TPPLNKVTGI

-1201 SVDYVDFNGRVAQV
+1201 SVDYVDFDGRVAQV

-1379 LFDGKIHST
+1379 LFDGKIHSA
-1388 GDTKLVDN
+1388 GATKPVDN

-1426 ASQAQSLY
+1426 ASQAQQLY
-1434 GHGHPLNV
+1434 GHGHPMNV

-1447 KLVNGAFAPT
+1447 KLVNDVFAPT
-1457 CVKLPPLLTPDPKPS
+1457 CVKLPPLLTPDPKPG

-1477 KPTKPTSGIKVPFDR
+1477 KPTKPTSGIKAPFDR
-1492 SKAPG
+1492 PKAPG
-1497 VPSTGSEPLFTDG
+1497 APNTGSQPLFADG
-1510 YQTPIFARH
+1510 YQAPIFAQR

>member
-13 AGLWRSS
+13 ARLWRSS
-20 KWIPAIII
+20 KWMLAIII
-28 PIISAIQLAGLSIGQ
+28 PIIGAIQLAGLSTGQ

-122 GGNVGMGVDCPTV
+122 GGNVGMGVDCPAV

-183 KVYQWGWKYYQHQN
+183 KAYQWGWKYYQHQN

-230 GAGGWLAFNRSSV
+230 GTGGWLAFNRSSV

-255 KDDHGMAGDTD
+255 KDDHGMADDTD

-279 VDYVRRPTGNYDGW
+279 VDYVRRPMGNYDGW

-352 SDDGPIYDMSARSAK
+352 SDDDPIYDMSARSAK

-388 YGLKHLVSWLC
+388 YGLKHHVSWLC

-424 SGDIRLNDVFNNSD
+424 SGDIRLNDVFNHSD

-465 TIEQESTVIHLPH
+465 TIEQEGTVIHLPH

-491 CVSIPDPVKPPTP
+491 CVSIPDHVQPPTP

-546 KVKMGNMETW
+546 EVKLGDNETW

-591 GATFNKKP
+591 GATSNKKP
-599 PVYYSDPQDITRF
+599 PVYYSSPQDITRF

-672 IDPSNGNGLSSY
+672 IDPGNGNGSSSY

-704 ALNYDLDTSQLQYH
+704 ALNYDLDTSRLQYH

-786 RGGVKQ
+786 RGGFKQ

-815 NDSIHDMTKISTSG
+815 NDSIHDVAKISASG

-851 IYAITDTHINRP
+851 IYAITDTHINRHS
-863 GQYFVGRS
+863 QYFVGRS

-887 KLLSGEVETRYRGDS
+887 KFLSGEVETRYRGDT
-902 GYTNDYYPPKDL
+902 GYTDYPKDL

-929 ICVGLSG
+929 VCVGLSG
-936 AAYNRIIGENQGPR
+936 AAYNRIFGENRGPR

-966 KLPPWDDGKPNPS
+966 KLPPWDDGRPNPS
-979 PVPGAPTTPK
+979 PVPGVPTTPK
-989 APGVPNTGS
+989 APGVPNTGLR
-998 QPDPIVQLVHIP
+998 DDKVVQLVHSSTELDYY
-1010 AVINGAINGNSENLT
+1010 GEQKHGYKET
-1025 AKDTDYA
+1025 WRDQDYA
-1032 GTVMVLTQSGRVF
+1032 GTTAVLTESGKVYT
-1045 AWGNNYAGSVGVG
+1045 WGGNIHGEVGNNTHCYSTLNKKPPCYYSDPQDITRYFEGNKIVKLANYDSILVAITDSGKMYHWGHDG
-1058 TAGFKVPYPES
+1058 TISHPVILKELSPYHIIGFGRGEGIFLNVPYKYLDKLS
-1069 VKSRREGRPEY
+1069 DNKSGY
-1080 YDTPQEIT
+1080 
-1088 KYFGDDKVVRIGRY
+1088 
-1102 GRTSVA
+1102 
-1108 VTQSGK
+1108 
-1114 LYQWGWSYNPPWDWY
+1114 
-1129 DRLKNI
+1129 
-1135 TWTEPTPDP
+1135 
-1144 TPSFNKVTGM
+1144 
-1154 GGSYGDTYS
+1154 
-1163 GGGWL
+1163 L
-1168 AHGDDTIFTKTS
+1168 AFSKDTIFALDYDEYDSNRVDWLRYHDEEKNRI
-1180 TSQLKDF
+1180 KPR
-1187 GDKLKLSLNGATIR
+1187 LNGATILD
-1201 SVDYVDFNGRVAQV
+1201 VDHIKHRTPTADKPEPDKGGYYV
-1215 AQQRPQD
+1215 
-1222 LDQSFR
+1222 
-1228 TGVYIL
+1228 L
-1234 TSTNKLLRVK
+1234 TSNHKLLKVLE
-1244 NDGTTTE
+1244 DGTTNE
-1251 VTNDKIKSRGG
+1251 ITNAEIKKRGG
-1262 IRQIANQYAI
+1262 FKQLSYTGHYAI
-1272 DNQGGLW
+1272 DMQGGLW
-1279 YYGVSMN
+1279 SYGHGDGNDPIHDMAKMTAGGKLPHLDSFFSTIGPVTRGA
-1286 KDQIYDMSLKTLGG
+1286 DGVIYAITDTHIDTNPSGYFLGR
-1300 ITPLPRLRDI
+1300 T
-1310 VGIDLIEDEHMLD
+1310 VE
-1323 DLQRPWSSSV
+1323 
-1333 LVRSIDGHI
+1333 
-1342 YDVSPV
+1342 PV
-1348 QTGFSVEDG
+1348 KIGSFLSKQ
-1357 GYPERRFALTD
+1357 
-1368 VTKLLGHDKIK
+1368 KIK
-1379 LFDGKIHST
+1379 LLSGEIETKHME
-1388 GDTKLVDN
+1388 DTV
-1396 EAPGLYDY
+1396 EQAPYPAKDSPMYDY
-1404 SYVPESKLDTVC
+1404 AFVPQDKPDTICVGL
-1416 TVISGVASAN
+1416 SGAAYN
-1426 ASQAQSLY
+1426 RI
-1434 GHGHPLNV
+1434 HGENRGPLFETIQPV
-1442 SVTTT
+1442 DGTLPS
-1447 KLVNGAFAPT
+1447 T
-1457 CVKLPPLLTPDPKPS
+1457 CVKLPPWNDGKSSPS
-1472 PTPNP
+1472 PVPGV
-1477 KPTKPTSGIKVPFDR
+1477 PTA

-1497 VPSTGSEPLFTDG
+1497 VPNTGSELLFMSVHRV
-1510 YQTPIFARH
+1510 PVFARR

>member
-1 MKIISRVGKTRL
+1 MKISQINRIKLRKLWCNSERILSVVVSTIL
-13 AGLWRSS
+13 STVLIAG
-20 KWIPAIII
+20 PAIATCITKA
-28 PIISAIQLAGLSIGQ
+28 PSSRETGSAINDASQSNRIVQIAHLTVDLPYNNNHSSDEDYVSTMIALLHDGRVYTWGNNIYGG
-43 PVKAQPATEQK
+43 V
-54 GNDIVQLV
+54 GND
-62 HIPVIASHGSAEG
+62 
-75 QYMTPEDYEKQKN
+75 T
-88 SPSYYEYTYKDTD
+88 T
-101 YAGTVMALT
+101 
-110 RDGRLFT
+110 
-117 WGSNI
+117 
-122 GGNVGMGVDCPTV
+122 C
-135 NNDKTT
+135 TT
-141 TIIRRPP
+141 TNGAYLKQPP
-148 CYYSEPQDITKY
+148 CHYSQPQEITKY
-160 FGGEKIAKITRSN
+160 FGEDKVVKLASN
-173 YTSIAITESG
+173 DNLAIAITKSG
-183 KVYQWGWKYYQHQN
+183 KVYRCGRVNSYGKVINHPTQYQKLSPHKITGYNEENAGPDMVSGGKYVYNEDTIFKVAN
-197 SGHYQKTHNKPT
+197 SGDLD
-209 INQDLAPHR
+209 DLAPYQ
-218 ITGLN
+218 TVKPQLD
-223 GGRGDYH
+223 GGTIRQVDHVWYLKNPG
-230 GAGGWLAFNRSSV
+230 STM
-243 YFKSD
+243 
-248 PSILSAY
+248 
-255 KDDHGMAGDTD
+255 DD
-266 SQTFPHLDSDITD
+266 S
-279 VDYVRRPTGNYDGW
+279 
-293 NHRKSRIYLLTANHK
+293 
-308 LLQVE
+308 
-313 GDKITEITND
+313 
-323 TIAKRGGFRQ
+323 RGGFYVLTSKNKLLHVKKDYATTVEVTNPTIASRGGIKQ
-333 ISQQYAI
+333 IYRHYAI
-340 DMKGGLWFYGNS
+340 DNQGGLWHYGYGHLNTVNGTIVPS
-352 SDDGPIYDMSARSAK
+352 NHEPILDMSTKLPQPIPKFRDIIGSSLQ
-367 PMPAIDS
+367 DS
-374 FTGGGPVMRSGNKF
+374 SFSLIIRDINNRIYTLTSDVNGHQK
-388 YGLKHLVSWLC
+388 LT
-399 GDNVSC
+399 
-405 GFEPV
+405 
-410 DVTTLISKQPVSLF
+410 DVTDTLSSKEIKLF
-424 SGDIRLNDVFNNSD
+424 SGNISQPFFTPPSGSSTY
-438 KIYDYSFVPQDRP
+438 YDYSFVTTDEDELDAV
-451 NTICTALSGVAYEN
+451 C
-465 TIEQESTVIHLPH
+465 STVKNAYIYYRPIPAISSPLRDHKPRPSP
-478 QTTQPVD
+478 TGRDANT
-485 GTLPAT
+485 AT
-491 CVSIPDPVKPPTP
+491 CVKIPSNNPDPVKPPTP
-504 TNPTPTPGVPGTP
+504 ASPTPTPGVPSTP

-546 KVKMGNMETW
+546 KIKLGDKETW

-591 GATFNKKP
+591 GATSNKKP
-599 PVYYSDPQDITRF
+599 PVYYSNPQDITRF

-623 HRDTFAAITSSGK
+623 YYHTFAAITSSGK

-656 TLSELSPYH
+656 ALSELSPYH

-672 IDPSNGNGLSSY
+672 IDSGNGNGLSSY
-684 VASHPDNMSD
+684 VASHPDNISD

-704 ALNYDLDTSQLQYH
+704 ALNYDLDTSRLQYH

-739 HIKHRTPTAEEPE
+739 HIKHRTPTAGEPE

-777 EITNSEIKK
+777 EITNPEIKK
-786 RGGVKQ
+786 RGGFKQ

-815 NDSIHDMTKISTSG
+815 NDSIHDMAKISTSG

-851 IYAITDTHINRP
+851 IYAITDTHINSP
-863 GQYFVGRS
+863 HQYFLGRS
-871 VDPIDVGTLL
+871 VDPINVGTLL

-887 KLLSGEVETRYRGDS
+887 KLLSGEVETRYRGGDT
-902 GYTNDYYPPKDL
+902 GYTDYPKDL

-929 ICVGLSG
+929 VCVGQSG
-936 AAYNRIIGENQGPR
+936 TAYNRIFGENRGPR

-979 PVPGAPTTPK
+979 PVPGVPGTPK
-989 APGVPNTGS
+989 LPGVPNTGS
-998 QPDPIVQLVHIP
+998 QPDPIIQLVHIP
-1010 AVINGAINGNSENLT
+1010 AVINGAINGRAENLT

-1069 VKSRREGRPEY
+1069 VKSQRKGHPEY

-1102 GRTSVA
+1102 GHTSVA

-1129 DRLKNI
+1129 DELKNI
-1135 TWTEPTPDP
+1135 TWTEPTLDP
-1144 TPSFNKVTGM
+1144 TSSSDKVTGI
-1154 GGSYGDTYS
+1154 GGSYGDIYS

-1187 GDKLKLSLNGATIR
+1187 RDKLKLSLNGATIR

-1279 YYGVSMN
+1279 YYGVGMS

-1310 VGIDLIEDEHMLD
+1310 VGIDLIEDEHMLEN

-1379 LFDGKIHST
+1379 LFDGKIHSA
-1388 GDTKLVDN
+1388 GDTKPVDN

-1434 GHGHPLNV
+1434 GHGHPMNV
-1442 SVTTT
+1442 SITTT
-1447 KLVNGAFAPT
+1447 KLVNDVFAPT

-1477 KPTKPTSGIKVPFDR
+1477 KPTKPTSGVKAPFDR
-1492 SKAPG
+1492 PKAPG
-1497 VPSTGSEPLFTDG
+1497 APNTGSQPLFADG
-1510 YQTPIFARH
+1510 YQAPIFAQR

>member
-1 MKIISRVGKTRL
+1 MKISQINRIKLRKLWCSSERILSVVVSTIL
-13 AGLWRSS
+13 STVLIAG
-20 KWIPAIII
+20 PAIAACITKT
-28 PIISAIQLAGLSIGQ
+28 PSSRETGSAINDASQSNRIVQIAHLTVDLPYNNNHSSDEDYVSTMIALLHDGRVYTWGNNIYGG
-43 PVKAQPATEQK
+43 V
-54 GNDIVQLV
+54 GNDT
-62 HIPVIASHGSAEG
+62 A
-75 QYMTPEDYEKQKN
+75 
-88 SPSYYEYTYKDTD
+88 
-101 YAGTVMALT
+101 
-110 RDGRLFT
+110 
-117 WGSNI
+117 
-122 GGNVGMGVDCPTV
+122 C
-135 NNDKTT
+135 TT
-141 TIIRRPP
+141 TNGTYLKQPP
-148 CYYSEPQDITKY
+148 CYYSQPQEITKY
-160 FGGEKIAKITRSN
+160 FGNDKVVKLASN
-173 YTSIAITESG
+173 DNLAIAITKSG
-183 KVYQWGWKYYQHQN
+183 KVYRWGRVNSYGKVINHPTQYQKLSPHKITGYNEENAGPDMVSGGKYVYNEDTIFKVAN
-197 SGHYQKTHNKPT
+197 SGDLD
-209 INQDLAPHR
+209 DLAPYQTVKPQLDGSTIRQVDHVWYLKNPGS
-218 ITGLN
+218 TM
-223 GGRGDYH
+223 
-230 GAGGWLAFNRSSV
+230 
-243 YFKSD
+243 
-248 PSILSAY
+248 
-255 KDDHGMAGDTD
+255 DD
-266 SQTFPHLDSDITD
+266 S
-279 VDYVRRPTGNYDGW
+279 
-293 NHRKSRIYLLTANHK
+293 
-308 LLQVE
+308 
-313 GDKITEITND
+313 
-323 TIAKRGGFRQ
+323 RGGFYVLTSKNKLLHVKKDYATTVEVTNPTIASRGGIKQ
-333 ISQQYAI
+333 IYRHYAI
-340 DMKGGLWFYGNS
+340 DNQGGLWHYGYGHLNTVNGTIVPS
-352 SDDGPIYDMSARSAK
+352 NHEPILDMSTKLPQPIPKFRDIIGSSLQ
-367 PMPAIDS
+367 DNS
-374 FTGGGPVMRSGNKF
+374 FSLIIRDINNRIYTLTSDVNGHQK
-388 YGLKHLVSWLC
+388 LT
-399 GDNVSC
+399 
-405 GFEPV
+405 
-410 DVTTLISKQPVSLF
+410 DVTDTLSSKEIKLF
-424 SGDIRLNDVFNNSD
+424 SGNISQPFFTPPSGSSTY
-438 KIYDYSFVPQDRP
+438 YDYSFVTTDEDELDAV
-451 NTICTALSGVAYEN
+451 C
-465 TIEQESTVIHLPH
+465 STVKNAYIYYRPIPAISSNPLRDRKPRPSP
-478 QTTQPVD
+478 TGRDANT
-485 GTLPAT
+485 AT
-491 CVSIPDPVKPPTP
+491 CVKIPSNNPDPVKPPTP
-504 TNPTPTPGVPGTP
+504 TNPTPTPGAPTAP
-517 KLPGVPN
+517 KTPGVPN

-546 KVKMGNMETW
+546 EWKKGYMDTW

-591 GATFNKKP
+591 GLTIDKKP
-599 PVYYSDPQDITRF
+599 PVYYSNPQDITRF
-612 FNGDKIVKLVN
+612 FNGDKIVKLVD
-623 HRDTFAAITSSGK
+623 HHHTFAAITSSGK
-636 VYYWGHRLSDKDK
+636 VYYWGHRLSGKDK

-656 TLSELSPYH
+656 ALSELSPHH
-665 IIGFGRD
+665 IIGFGRS

-704 ALNYDLDTSQLQYH
+704 ALNYDLDTDQLQYH
-718 DEAKNRIKPRLSS
+718 DEAKNRIKPQLSS

-786 RGGVKQ
+786 RGGFKQ

-815 NDSIHDMTKISTSG
+815 NDSIHDMTKISASG

-863 GQYFVGRS
+863 SQYFVGRS

-902 GYTNDYYPPKDL
+902 GYTDYPKDL

-936 AAYNRIIGENQGPR
+936 AAYNRIIGENRGPR
-950 FETIQPVDGT
+950 YETIQPVDGT

-1069 VKSRREGRPEY
+1069 VKSRREGHPEY

-1088 KYFGDDKVVRIGRY
+1088 KYFGDDKDKVVRIGRY
-1102 GRTSVA
+1102 GHTSVA

-1144 TPSFNKVTGM
+1144 TPSLNKVTGI

-1168 AHGDDTIFTKTS
+1168 AHGDDTVFTKTS

-1279 YYGVSMN
+1279 YYGVGMS

-1379 LFDGKIHST
+1379 LFDGKIHSA
-1388 GDTKLVDN
+1388 GATKPVDN

-1404 SYVPESKLDTVC
+1404 SYVPESRLDTVC

-1426 ASQAQSLY
+1426 ASQAQQLY
-1434 GHGHPLNV
+1434 GHGHPMNV

-1447 KLVNGAFAPT
+1447 KLVNDIFTPT

-1477 KPTKPTSGIKVPFDR
+1477 KPTKPTSGIKAPFDR
-1492 SKAPG
+1492 PKAPG
-1497 VPSTGSEPLFTDG
+1497 VPNTGSEPLFTDG

>member
-20 KWIPAIII
+20 KWMLAIII
-28 PIISAIQLAGLSIGQ
+28 PIISAIQLAGLSTGQ
-43 PVKAQPATEQK
+43 PVKAQSATEQK
-54 GNDIVQLV
+54 GNDMVQLV

-279 VDYVRRPTGNYDGW
+279 VDYVRRPMGNYDGW

-323 TIAKRGGFRQ
+323 TIAERGGFRQ

-367 PMPAIDS
+367 PMPTIDS

-388 YGLKHLVSWLC
+388 YGLKHHVSWLC

-424 SGDIRLNDVFNNSD
+424 SGDIRLNDVFNHSD

-465 TIEQESTVIHLPH
+465 TIEQEGTVIHLPH

-491 CVSIPDPVKPPTP
+491 CVSIPDHVQPPTP
-504 TNPTPTPGVPGTP
+504 TNPTPTPSVPGTP

-546 KVKMGNMETW
+546 EVKMGNMETW

-591 GATFNKKP
+591 GATSDKKP
-599 PVYYSDPQDITRF
+599 PVYYSNPQDITGF

-623 HRDTFAAITSSGK
+623 YYHTFAAITSSGK

-665 IIGFGRD
+665 IIGFGRN
-672 IDPSNGNGLSSY
+672 IDPGNYNGSSSY
-684 VASHPDNMSD
+684 VASHQDNMSD

-704 ALNYDLDTSQLQYH
+704 VLNYDLDTSRLQYH

-739 HIKHRTPTAEEPE
+739 HINKHRTPTAGEPE

-765 KLLRVLEDGTTS
+765 KLLRVLEDGTAS

-786 RGGVKQ
+786 RGGFKQ

-815 NDSIHDMTKISTSG
+815 NDSIHDMAKISTSG
-829 KLPHLDS
+829 KLPRLDS

-851 IYAITDTHINRP
+851 IYAITDTHINSP
-863 GQYFVGRS
+863 HQYFLGRS
-871 VDPIDVGTLL
+871 VDPINVGTLL

-887 KLLSGEVETRYRGDS
+887 KLLSGEVETRYRGGDT
-902 GYTNDYYPPKDL
+902 GYTDYPKDL

-929 ICVGLSG
+929 VCVGQSG
-936 AAYNRIIGENQGPR
+936 TAYNRIFGENRGPR

-989 APGVPNTGS
+989 APGVPNTGLR
-998 QPDPIVQLVHIP
+998 DDKVVQLVHSSTKL
-1010 AVINGAINGNSENLT
+1010 NYYGEQKHGYKET
-1025 AKDTDYA
+1025 WRDQDYA
-1032 GTVMVLTQSGRVF
+1032 GTTVVLTESGKVY
-1045 AWGNNYAGSVGVG
+1045 AWGNNIHGEVGNNTQCHSTLDKKPPCYYG
-1058 TAGFKVPYPES
+1058 DPQDITRYFEGNEI
-1069 VKSRREGRPEY
+1069 VKLAN
-1080 YDTPQEIT
+1080 YDSILVAIT
-1088 KYFGDDKVVRIGRY
+1088 D
-1102 GRTSVA
+1102 
-1108 VTQSGK
+1108 SGK
-1114 LYQWGWSYNPPWDWY
+1114 MYHWGHDGTILHPVI
-1129 DRLKNI
+1129 LKELSPYHIIGFGRGEGIFING
-1135 TWTEPTPDP
+1135 PYKYLDKL
-1144 TPSFNKVTGM
+1144 SDNK
-1154 GGSYGDTYS
+1154 S
-1163 GGGWL
+1163 GYL
-1168 AHGDDTIFTKTS
+1168 AFSKDTIFALDYDEYDSNRVDWLRYHDEEKNRI
-1180 TSQLKDF
+1180 KP
-1187 GDKLKLSLNGATIR
+1187 KLNGATILD
-1201 SVDYVDFNGRVAQV
+1201 VDHIKHRTPTADKPEPDKGGYYV
-1215 AQQRPQD
+1215 
-1222 LDQSFR
+1222 
-1228 TGVYIL
+1228 L
-1234 TSTNKLLRVK
+1234 TSNHKLLKVLE
-1244 NDGTTTE
+1244 DGTTNE
-1251 VTNDKIKSRGG
+1251 ITNAEIKKRGG
-1262 IRQIANQYAI
+1262 FKQLSYTGHYAI
-1272 DNQGGLW
+1272 DMQGGLW
-1279 YYGVSMN
+1279 SYGHGDGNDPIHDMAKMTAGGKLPHLDSFFSTIGPVTRGA
-1286 KDQIYDMSLKTLGG
+1286 DGVIYAITDTHIDTNPSGYFLGR
-1300 ITPLPRLRDI
+1300 T
-1310 VGIDLIEDEHMLD
+1310 VE
-1323 DLQRPWSSSV
+1323 
-1333 LVRSIDGHI
+1333 
-1342 YDVSPV
+1342 PV
-1348 QTGFSVEDG
+1348 KIGSFLSKQ
-1357 GYPERRFALTD
+1357 
-1368 VTKLLGHDKIK
+1368 KIK
-1379 LFDGKIHST
+1379 LLSGEIETKHME
-1388 GDTKLVDN
+1388 DTV
-1396 EAPGLYDY
+1396 EQAPYPAKDIPMYDY
-1404 SYVPESKLDTVC
+1404 AFVPQDKPDTICVGL
-1416 TVISGVASAN
+1416 SGAAYN
-1426 ASQAQSLY
+1426 RI
-1434 GHGHPLNV
+1434 HGENRGPLFETIQPV
-1442 SVTTT
+1442 DGTLPS
-1447 KLVNGAFAPT
+1447 T
-1457 CVKLPPLLTPDPKPS
+1457 CVKLPPWNDGKSNPS
-1472 PTPNP
+1472 PVPGAPTTP
-1477 KPTKPTSGIKVPFDR
+1477 
-1492 SKAPG
+1492 KAPG
-1497 VPSTGSEPLFTDG
+1497 VPNTGSELLFMSVHRA
-1510 YQTPIFARH
+1510 PVFARR

>member
-1 MKIISRVGKTRL
+1 MKISQINQIKLRKLWCNSERILGVVVSTIL
-13 AGLWRSS
+13 SALLIAG
-20 KWIPAIII
+20 PAIATCITKA
-28 PIISAIQLAGLSIGQ
+28 PSSRETGSAINDASQSNRIVQIVHLTVDLPYNNNHSSDEDYVSTMIALLHDGRVYTWGNNIYGG
-43 PVKAQPATEQK
+43 V
-54 GNDIVQLV
+54 GNDT
-62 HIPVIASHGSAEG
+62 A
-75 QYMTPEDYEKQKN
+75 
-88 SPSYYEYTYKDTD
+88 
-101 YAGTVMALT
+101 
-110 RDGRLFT
+110 
-117 WGSNI
+117 
-122 GGNVGMGVDCPTV
+122 C
-135 NNDKTT
+135 TT
-141 TIIRRPP
+141 TNGTYLKQPP
-148 CYYSEPQDITKY
+148 CHYSQPQEITKY
-160 FGGEKIAKITRSN
+160 FGEDKVVKLASN
-173 YTSIAITESG
+173 DNLAMAITKSG
-183 KVYQWGWKYYQHQN
+183 KVYRWGRVNSYGKVINHPTQYQKLSPHKITGYNEENAGPDMVSGGKYVYNEDTIFKVAN
-197 SGHYQKTHNKPT
+197 SGDLD
-209 INQDLAPHR
+209 DLAPYQTVKPQLDGSTIRQVDHVWHLKNPGS
-218 ITGLN
+218 TM
-223 GGRGDYH
+223 
-230 GAGGWLAFNRSSV
+230 
-243 YFKSD
+243 
-248 PSILSAY
+248 
-255 KDDHGMAGDTD
+255 DD
-266 SQTFPHLDSDITD
+266 S
-279 VDYVRRPTGNYDGW
+279 
-293 NHRKSRIYLLTANHK
+293 
-308 LLQVE
+308 
-313 GDKITEITND
+313 
-323 TIAKRGGFRQ
+323 RGGFYVLTSKNKLLHVKKDYATTVEVTNPTIVSRGGIKQ
-333 ISQQYAI
+333 ICRHYAI
-340 DMKGGLWFYGNS
+340 DNQGGLWHYGYGHLNTVNGTIVPS
-352 SDDGPIYDMSARSAK
+352 NHEPILDMSTKLPQPIPKFRDIIGSSLQ
-367 PMPAIDS
+367 DS
-374 FTGGGPVMRSGNKF
+374 SFSLIIRDINNRIYALTSDVNGHQK
-388 YGLKHLVSWLC
+388 LT
-399 GDNVSC
+399 
-405 GFEPV
+405 
-410 DVTTLISKQPVSLF
+410 DVTDTLSSKEIKLF
-424 SGDIRLNDVFNNSD
+424 SGNISQPFFTPPSGSSTY
-438 KIYDYSFVPQDRP
+438 YDYSFVTTDEDELDAV
-451 NTICTALSGVAYEN
+451 C
-465 TIEQESTVIHLPH
+465 STVKNAYIYYRPIPAISSNPLRDRKPRPSP
-478 QTTQPVD
+478 TGGDANT
-485 GTLPAT
+485 AT
-491 CVSIPDPVKPPTP
+491 CVKIPSNNPDPAKPPTP
-504 TNPTPTPGVPGTP
+504 TNPTPTPGAPSTP

-546 KVKMGNMETW
+546 KVKLGYKETW

-591 GATFNKKP
+591 GATYNKKP
-599 PVYYSDPQDITRF
+599 SAYYSNPQDITRF

-623 HRDTFAAITSSGK
+623 HYHTFAAITSSGK

-656 TLSELSPYH
+656 ALSELSPYH
-665 IIGFGRD
+665 IIGFGRN
-672 IDPSNGNGLSSY
+672 IDSSNGNGLSSY

-704 ALNYDLDTSQLQYH
+704 ALNYDLDTSRLQYH

-731 GVTILDVD
+731 GITILDVD
-739 HIKHRTPTAEEPE
+739 HIKHRTPTAGEPE
-752 PDKGGYYTLTSDH
+752 PDRGGYYTLTSDH
-765 KLLRVLEDGTTS
+765 KLLRVLEDGTAS

-815 NDSIHDMTKISTSG
+815 NDSIHDMAKISASG

-836 FFNVLGPVARGADGA
+836 FFNVLGPVARGTDGA
-851 IYAITDTHINRP
+851 IYAITDTRINSP
-863 GQYFVGRS
+863 NQYFVGRS

-887 KLLSGEVETRYRGDS
+887 KFLSGEVETRYRGDS
-902 GYTNDYYPPKDL
+902 GYTDYPKDL

-936 AAYNRIIGENQGPR
+936 AAYNRIIGENRGPR
-950 FETIQPVDGT
+950 YETIQPVDGT

-966 KLPPWDDGKPNPS
+966 KLPPWNDGRPNPS
-979 PVPGAPTTPK
+979 PVPGVPTTPK

-1069 VKSRREGRPEY
+1069 VKSRREGHPEY

-1088 KYFGDDKVVRIGRY
+1088 KYFGNDKVVRIGRY
-1102 GRTSVA
+1102 GHTSIA

-1144 TPSFNKVTGM
+1144 TPSFNKVTGI

-1187 GDKLKLSLNGATIR
+1187 RDKLKLSLNGATIR

-1262 IRQIANQYAI
+1262 IKQIANQYAI

-1279 YYGVSMN
+1279 YYGVSMS

-1300 ITPLPRLRDI
+1300 ITPLPQLRDI
-1310 VGIDLIEDEHMLD
+1310 VGIDLIEDDHMLKN

-1379 LFDGKIHST
+1379 LFDGKIHSE
-1388 GDTKLVDN
+1388 GTKPVDN

-1416 TVISGVASAN
+1416 TVISGIASAN

-1447 KLVNGAFAPT
+1447 KLVNDVFAPT

-1477 KPTKPTSGIKVPFDR
+1477 KPTKPTSGIKAPFDR
-1492 SKAPG
+1492 PKAPG
-1497 VPSTGSEPLFTDG
+1497 APNTGSQPLFADG
-1510 YQTPIFARH
+1510 YQAPIFAQR

>member
-1 MKIISRVGKTRL
+1 MKISQINRIKLRKLWCNSERILSVVVSTIL
-13 AGLWRSS
+13 SALLIAG
-20 KWIPAIII
+20 PAIATCITKA
-28 PIISAIQLAGLSIGQ
+28 PSSRETGSAINDASQSNRVVQIAHLTVDLPYNNNHSSDEDYVSTMIALLHDGRVYTWGNNIYGG
-43 PVKAQPATEQK
+43 V
-54 GNDIVQLV
+54 GNDT
-62 HIPVIASHGSAEG
+62 A
-75 QYMTPEDYEKQKN
+75 
-88 SPSYYEYTYKDTD
+88 
-101 YAGTVMALT
+101 
-110 RDGRLFT
+110 
-117 WGSNI
+117 
-122 GGNVGMGVDCPTV
+122 C
-135 NNDKTT
+135 TT
-141 TIIRRPP
+141 TNGTYLKQPP
-148 CYYSEPQDITKY
+148 CYYSQPQEITKY
-160 FGGEKIAKITRSN
+160 FGNDKVVKLASN
-173 YTSIAITESG
+173 DNLAIAITKSG
-183 KVYQWGWKYYQHQN
+183 KVYRWGRVNSYGKVINHPAQYQKLSPHKITGYNEENAGPDMVSGGKYVYNEDTIFKVAN
-197 SGHYQKTHNKPT
+197 SGDLDDLD
-209 INQDLAPHR
+209 DLAPYQTVKPQLDGSTIRQVDHVWY
-218 ITGLN
+218 LKN
-223 GGRGDYH
+223 P
-230 GAGGWLAFNRSSV
+230 RSTM
-243 YFKSD
+243 
-248 PSILSAY
+248 
-255 KDDHGMAGDTD
+255 DD
-266 SQTFPHLDSDITD
+266 S
-279 VDYVRRPTGNYDGW
+279 
-293 NHRKSRIYLLTANHK
+293 
-308 LLQVE
+308 
-313 GDKITEITND
+313 
-323 TIAKRGGFRQ
+323 RGGFYVLTSKNKLLHVKKDYATTVEVTNPTIASRGGIKQ
-333 ISQQYAI
+333 IYRHYAI
-340 DMKGGLWFYGNS
+340 DNQGGLWHYGYGHLNTVNGTIVPS
-352 SDDGPIYDMSARSAK
+352 NHEPILDMSTKLPQPIPKFRDIIGSSLQ
-367 PMPAIDS
+367 DS
-374 FTGGGPVMRSGNKF
+374 SFSLIIRDINNRIYALTSDVNGHQK
-388 YGLKHLVSWLC
+388 LT
-399 GDNVSC
+399 
-405 GFEPV
+405 
-410 DVTTLISKQPVSLF
+410 DVTDTLSSKEIKLF
-424 SGDIRLNDVFNNSD
+424 SGNISQPFFTPPSGSSTY
-438 KIYDYSFVPQDRP
+438 YDYSFVTTDEDELDAVCSTVKNAYIYYRPISAISSNPLQDRKP
-451 NTICTALSGVAYEN
+451 RPSPTGGDTNT
-465 TIEQESTVIHLPH
+465 
-478 QTTQPVD
+478 
-485 GTLPAT
+485 AT
-491 CVSIPDPVKPPTP
+491 CVKIPSNNPDPAKPPTP
-504 TNPTPTPGVPGTP
+504 ANPTPTPGAPSTP

-546 KVKMGNMETW
+546 EWKKGYMDTW

-591 GATFNKKP
+591 GLTLDKKP
-599 PVYYSDPQDITRF
+599 PVYYSNPQDITRF

-623 HRDTFAAITSSGK
+623 YYHTFAAITSSGK

-656 TLSELSPYH
+656 ALSELSPYH
-665 IIGFGRD
+665 IIGFGRS
-672 IDPSNGNGLSSY
+672 IDPSNGNGSSFY
-684 VASHPDNMSD
+684 VASHPDNISD

-704 ALNYDLDTSQLQYH
+704 VLDYYLDTNQLQYH
-718 DEAKNRIKPRLSS
+718 DESKNRIKPRLSS
-731 GVTILDVD
+731 GITILDVD

-765 KLLRVLEDGTTS
+765 RLLRVLEDGTTS

-786 RGGVKQ
+786 RGGFKQ

-815 NDSIHDMTKISTSG
+815 NDSIHDMAKISASG

-851 IYAITDTHINRP
+851 IYAITDTHINRHS
-863 GQYFVGRS
+863 QYLVGRS

-887 KLLSGEVETRYRGDS
+887 KFLSGEVETRYRGDS
-902 GYTNDYYPPKDL
+902 GYTDYPKDL

-929 ICVGLSG
+929 ICVGQSG
-936 AAYNRIIGENQGPR
+936 TAYNRIIGENRGPR
-950 FETIQPVDGT
+950 YETIQPVDGT

-989 APGVPNTGS
+989 APGAPNTGS

-1025 AKDTDYA
+1025 AKDTNYA

-1069 VKSRREGRPEY
+1069 VKSQREGHPEY

-1114 LYQWGWSYNPPWDWY
+1114 LYQWGWSHNPPWDWY
-1129 DRLKNI
+1129 DRLENI
-1135 TWTEPTPDP
+1135 AWTEPTPDP
-1144 TPSFNKVTGM
+1144 TPSPNKVTGI
-1154 GGSYGDTYS
+1154 GGSYGDIYS

-1201 SVDYVDFNGRVAQV
+1201 SVDYVDFNGRVAQN
-1215 AQQRPQD
+1215 PQ
-1222 LDQSFR
+1222 LGIDQSFKA
-1228 TGVYIL
+1228 GVYIL

-1279 YYGVSMN
+1279 YYGVGMS

-1310 VGIDLIEDEHMLD
+1310 VGVDLIEDLHMLKD
-1323 DLQRPWSSSV
+1323 GWQRPWSSSV
-1333 LVRSIDGHI
+1333 LARSIDGHI
-1342 YDVSPV
+1342 YDISPV
-1348 QTGFSVEDG
+1348 QTKFSTEDG

-1379 LFDGKIHST
+1379 LFDGKIHSE
-1388 GDTKLVDN
+1388 GTKPVDN

-1434 GHGHPLNV
+1434 GHGHQMNV

-1447 KLVNGAFAPT
+1447 KLVNDVFAPT

-1477 KPTKPTSGIKVPFDR
+1477 KPTKPTSGIKAPFDR
-1492 SKAPG
+1492 PKAPG
-1497 VPSTGSEPLFTDG
+1497 VPNTGSEPLFMSVHRA
-1510 YQTPIFARH
+1510 PIFARR

>member
-1 MKIISRVGKTRL
+1 MKIISRVSKTRL
-13 AGLWRSS
+13 AKLWRSS
-20 KWIPAIII
+20 KWMLAIII
-28 PIISAIQLAGLSIGQ
+28 PILGAIQLAGLSTGQ
-43 PVKAQPATEQK
+43 PVKAQSVTEQK

-62 HIPVIASHGSAEG
+62 HIPVIASDGSAEG

-88 SPSYYEYTYKDTD
+88 GSSHEYTYKDTD

-122 GGNVGMGVDCPTV
+122 GGNVGVGVDCPTV
-135 NNDKTT
+135 NNEKTT

-248 PSILSAY
+248 PSTLSAY
-255 KDDHGMAGDTD
+255 KDDHGMAGNTD

-388 YGLKHLVSWLC
+388 YGLKHHVSWLC

-424 SGDIRLNDVFNNSD
+424 SGDIRLNDVFNDSD

-465 TIEQESTVIHLPH
+465 TIEQEGTVIHLPH

-546 KVKMGNMETW
+546 EQKHGMGTW

-581 AGGVGNDTDY
+581 AGGVGNDTGYDS
-591 GATFNKKP
+591 TLDKKP
-599 PVYYSDPQDITRF
+599 PVYYSNPQDITRF

-672 IDPSNGNGLSSY
+672 IDYSNGNGFPSY

-704 ALNYDLDTSQLQYH
+704 ALNYDLDTSRLQYH

-739 HIKHRTPTAEEPE
+739 HIKHRTPTAGEPE

-765 KLLRVLEDGTTS
+765 RLLRVLEDGTTS

-786 RGGVKQ
+786 RGGFKQ

-815 NDSIHDMTKISTSG
+815 NDSIHDMAKISTSG
-829 KLPHLDS
+829 KLPRLDNFS
-836 FFNVLGPVARGADGA
+836 NVLGPVARGADGA
-851 IYAITDTHINRP
+851 IYAITDTHINSP
-863 GQYFVGRS
+863 HQYFLGRS
-871 VDPIDVGTLL
+871 VDSINVGTLL

-887 KLLSGEVETRYRGDS
+887 KLLSGEIETRYRGGDT
-902 GYTNDYYPPKDL
+902 GYTDYPKDL

-929 ICVGLSG
+929 VCVGQSG
-936 AAYNRIIGENQGPR
+936 TAYNRIIGENQGPR

-979 PVPGAPTTPK
+979 PVPGVPTTPKLPGVPNTGLRDDKVVQLVHSSTELDYYGEQKHGYKETWRDQDYAGTTVVLTESGKVYAWGNNIHGEVGNNTHCYSTLNKKPPCYYSDPQDITRYFEGNKIVKLANYDSILVAITDSGKMYHWGHDGTISHPVILKELSPYHIIGFGRGEGIFLNVPYKYLDKLSDNKSGYLAFSKDTIFALDYDEYDSNRVDWLRYHDEEKNRIKPRLNGATILDVDHIKHRTPTADKPESDKGGYYVLTSNHKLLKVLEDGTTNEITNAEIKKRGGFKQLSYTGHYAIDMQGGLWSYGHGDGNDPIHDMAKMTAGGKLPHLDSFFSTIGPVTRGADGVIYAITDTHIDTNPSGYFLGRTVEPVKIGSFLSKQKIKLLSGEIETKHMEDTVEQAPYPAKDIPMYDYAFVPQDKPDTICVGLSGAAYNRIHGENRGPLFETIQPVNGTLPSTCVKLPPWNDGKSNPSPVPGAPTTPK
-989 APGVPNTGS
+989 APGAPNTGS
-998 QPDPIVQLVHIP
+998 EL
-1010 AVINGAINGNSENLT
+1010 L
-1025 AKDTDYA
+1025 
-1032 GTVMVLTQSGRVF
+1032 F
-1045 AWGNNYAGSVGVG
+1045 A
-1058 TAGFKVPYPES
+1058 
-1069 VKSRREGRPEY
+1069 
-1080 YDTPQEIT
+1080 
-1088 KYFGDDKVVRIGRY
+1088 
-1102 GRTSVA
+1102 
-1108 VTQSGK
+1108 
-1114 LYQWGWSYNPPWDWY
+1114 
-1129 DRLKNI
+1129 
-1135 TWTEPTPDP
+1135 
-1144 TPSFNKVTGM
+1144 
-1154 GGSYGDTYS
+1154 
-1163 GGGWL
+1163 
-1168 AHGDDTIFTKTS
+1168 
-1180 TSQLKDF
+1180 
-1187 GDKLKLSLNGATIR
+1187 
-1201 SVDYVDFNGRVAQV
+1201 
-1215 AQQRPQD
+1215 
-1222 LDQSFR
+1222 
-1228 TGVYIL
+1228 
-1234 TSTNKLLRVK
+1234 
-1244 NDGTTTE
+1244 
-1251 VTNDKIKSRGG
+1251 
-1262 IRQIANQYAI
+1262 
-1272 DNQGGLW
+1272 
-1279 YYGVSMN
+1279 
-1286 KDQIYDMSLKTLGG
+1286 
-1300 ITPLPRLRDI
+1300 
-1310 VGIDLIEDEHMLD
+1310 
-1323 DLQRPWSSSV
+1323 
-1333 LVRSIDGHI
+1333 
-1342 YDVSPV
+1342 
-1348 QTGFSVEDG
+1348 
-1357 GYPERRFALTD
+1357 
-1368 VTKLLGHDKIK
+1368 
-1379 LFDGKIHST
+1379 
-1388 GDTKLVDN
+1388 
-1396 EAPGLYDY
+1396 
-1404 SYVPESKLDTVC
+1404 
-1416 TVISGVASAN
+1416 
-1426 ASQAQSLY
+1426 
-1434 GHGHPLNV
+1434 
-1442 SVTTT
+1442 
-1447 KLVNGAFAPT
+1447 
-1457 CVKLPPLLTPDPKPS
+1457 
-1472 PTPNP
+1472 
-1477 KPTKPTSGIKVPFDR
+1477 
-1492 SKAPG
+1492 
-1497 VPSTGSEPLFTDG
+1497 DG
-1510 YQTPIFARH
+1510 YQTPIFAQR

>member
-1 MKIISRVGKTRL
+1 M
-13 AGLWRSS
+13 
-20 KWIPAIII
+20 
-28 PIISAIQLAGLSIGQ
+28 
-43 PVKAQPATEQK
+43 
-54 GNDIVQLV
+54 
-62 HIPVIASHGSAEG
+62 
-75 QYMTPEDYEKQKN
+75 
-88 SPSYYEYTYKDTD
+88 
-101 YAGTVMALT
+101 
-110 RDGRLFT
+110 
-117 WGSNI
+117 
-122 GGNVGMGVDCPTV
+122 PT
-135 NNDKTT
+135 
-141 TIIRRPP
+141 
-148 CYYSEPQDITKY
+148 
-160 FGGEKIAKITRSN
+160 
-173 YTSIAITESG
+173 
-183 KVYQWGWKYYQHQN
+183 
-197 SGHYQKTHNKPT
+197 
-209 INQDLAPHR
+209 
-218 ITGLN
+218 
-223 GGRGDYH
+223 
-230 GAGGWLAFNRSSV
+230 
-243 YFKSD
+243 
-248 PSILSAY
+248 
-255 KDDHGMAGDTD
+255 
-266 SQTFPHLDSDITD
+266 
-279 VDYVRRPTGNYDGW
+279 
-293 NHRKSRIYLLTANHK
+293 
-308 LLQVE
+308 
-313 GDKITEITND
+313 
-323 TIAKRGGFRQ
+323 
-333 ISQQYAI
+333 
-340 DMKGGLWFYGNS
+340 
-352 SDDGPIYDMSARSAK
+352 
-367 PMPAIDS
+367 IDS
-374 FTGGGPVMRSGNKF
+374 FTGGGPVMRSGNKL
-388 YGLKHLVSWLC
+388 YGLKHHVSWLC

-424 SGDIRLNDVFNNSD
+424 SGDIRLNDVFNHSD

-465 TIEQESTVIHLPH
+465 TIEQEGTVIHLPH

-491 CVSIPDPVKPPTP
+491 CVSIPDHVQPPTP

-546 KVKMGNMETW
+546 EVKLGDNETW

-591 GATFNKKP
+591 GATSNKKP
-599 PVYYSDPQDITRF
+599 PVYYSSPQDITRF
-612 FNGDKIVKLVN
+612 FNGDKVVKLVN
-623 HRDTFAAITSSGK
+623 HYHTFAAITSSGK

-672 IDPSNGNGLSSY
+672 IDSSNGNGLSSY
-684 VASHPDNMSD
+684 VASHPNNSSD

-704 ALNYDLDTSQLQYH
+704 ALNYDLDTNRLQYH

-731 GVTILDVD
+731 GITILDVD
-739 HIKHRTPTAEEPE
+739 HIKHRTPTAGEPE

-815 NDSIHDMTKISTSG
+815 NDSIHDMAKISASG
-829 KLPHLDS
+829 KLPRLDS
-836 FFNVLGPVARGADGA
+836 FPNVLGPVARGADGA

-902 GYTNDYYPPKDL
+902 GYTDDYYPPKDL

-966 KLPPWDDGKPNPS
+966 KLPPWNDGKPNPS
-979 PVPGAPTTPK
+979 PVPGVPTTPK

-998 QPDPIVQLVHIP
+998 EPDPIVQLVHIP
-1010 AVINGAINGNSENLT
+1010 AVINGAINGMAENLT

-1032 GTVMVLTQSGRVF
+1032 GTVMALTQSGRVF

-1069 VKSRREGRPEY
+1069 VKSRREGHPEY

-1088 KYFGDDKVVRIGRY
+1088 KYFGNDKVVRIGRY

-1144 TPSFNKVTGM
+1144 TPFLNKVTGI

-1201 SVDYVDFNGRVAQV
+1201 SVDYVDFNGRIAQN
-1215 AQQRPQD
+1215 PQ
-1222 LDQSFR
+1222 LGIDQSFK

-1279 YYGVSMN
+1279 YYGVGMS

-1310 VGIDLIEDEHMLD
+1310 VGIDLIEDLHMLKD
-1323 DLQRPWSSSV
+1323 GWQRPWSSSV

-1348 QTGFSVEDG
+1348 QTKFSTEDG

-1379 LFDGKIHST
+1379 LFDGKIHSE
-1388 GDTKLVDN
+1388 GTKPVDN

-1434 GHGHPLNV
+1434 GHGHPMNV

-1447 KLVNGAFAPT
+1447 KLVNDVFAPT

-1497 VPSTGSEPLFTDG
+1497 VPSTGSEPLFMSVHRE
-1510 YQTPIFARH
+1510 PIFARH

>member
-1 MKIISRVGKTRL
+1 MKISQINQIKLRKLWCNSERILSVVVSTIL
-13 AGLWRSS
+13 SALLIAG
-20 KWIPAIII
+20 PAIATCITKT
-28 PIISAIQLAGLSIGQ
+28 PSSRETGSAINDASQSNRIVQIVHLTVDLPYNNNHSSDEDYVSTMIALLHDGRVYTWGNNIYGG
-43 PVKAQPATEQK
+43 V
-54 GNDIVQLV
+54 GNDT
-62 HIPVIASHGSAEG
+62 A
-75 QYMTPEDYEKQKN
+75 
-88 SPSYYEYTYKDTD
+88 
-101 YAGTVMALT
+101 
-110 RDGRLFT
+110 
-117 WGSNI
+117 
-122 GGNVGMGVDCPTV
+122 C
-135 NNDKTT
+135 TT
-141 TIIRRPP
+141 TNGAYLKQPP
-148 CYYSEPQDITKY
+148 CHYSQPQEITKY
-160 FGGEKIAKITRSN
+160 FGEDKVVKLASN
-173 YTSIAITESG
+173 DNLAMAITKSG
-183 KVYQWGWKYYQHQN
+183 KVYRWGRVNSYGKVINHPTQYQKLSPHKITGYNEENAGPDMVSGGKYVYNEDTIFKVAN
-197 SGHYQKTHNKPT
+197 SGDLD
-209 INQDLAPHR
+209 DLAPYQTVKPQLDGSTIRQVDHVWYLKNPGS
-218 ITGLN
+218 TM
-223 GGRGDYH
+223 
-230 GAGGWLAFNRSSV
+230 
-243 YFKSD
+243 
-248 PSILSAY
+248 
-255 KDDHGMAGDTD
+255 DD
-266 SQTFPHLDSDITD
+266 S
-279 VDYVRRPTGNYDGW
+279 
-293 NHRKSRIYLLTANHK
+293 
-308 LLQVE
+308 
-313 GDKITEITND
+313 
-323 TIAKRGGFRQ
+323 RGGFYVLTSKNKLLHVKKDYATTVEVTNPTIASRGGIKQ
-333 ISQQYAI
+333 IYRHYAI
-340 DMKGGLWFYGNS
+340 DNQGGLWHYGYGHLNTVNGTIVPS
-352 SDDGPIYDMSARSAK
+352 NHEPILDMSTKLPQPIPKFRDIIGSSLQ
-367 PMPAIDS
+367 DS
-374 FTGGGPVMRSGNKF
+374 SFSLIIRDIKNRIYTLTSDVNGHQK
-388 YGLKHLVSWLC
+388 LT
-399 GDNVSC
+399 
-405 GFEPV
+405 
-410 DVTTLISKQPVSLF
+410 DVTDTLSSKEIKLF
-424 SGDIRLNDVFNNSD
+424 SGNISQPFFTPPSGSSTY
-438 KIYDYSFVPQDRP
+438 YDYSFVTTDEDELDAV
-451 NTICTALSGVAYEN
+451 C
-465 TIEQESTVIHLPH
+465 STVKNAYIYYRPISSISSPLRDHKPRPSP
-478 QTTQPVD
+478 TGRDANT
-485 GTLPAT
+485 AT
-491 CVSIPDPVKPPTP
+491 CVKIPSNNPDPVKPPTP
-504 TNPTPTPGVPGTP
+504 ANPTPTPGVPGTP

-591 GATFNKKP
+591 GATSNKKP
-599 PVYYSDPQDITRF
+599 PAYYSNPQDITRF
-612 FNGDKIVKLVN
+612 FNGDKIIKLVN

-672 IDPSNGNGLSSY
+672 IDSSNGNGLSSY

-704 ALNYDLDTSQLQYH
+704 ALNYDLDTSRLQYH

-731 GVTILDVD
+731 GITILDVD

-752 PDKGGYYTLTSDH
+752 PDKEGYYTLTSDH
-765 KLLRVLEDGTTS
+765 KLLRVLKDGTTS
-777 EITNSEIKK
+777 EITNPEIKK
-786 RGGVKQ
+786 RGGFKQ

-815 NDSIHDMTKISTSG
+815 NDSIHDMTKISTGG

-871 VDPIDVGTLL
+871 VDPINVGTLL

-887 KLLSGEVETRYRGDS
+887 KFLSGEVETRYRGDS
-902 GYTNDYYPPKDL
+902 GYTDDYYPPKDL
-914 PFYDFAFVPQSQPDT
+914 PFYDFSFVPQSQPDT
-929 ICVGLSG
+929 VCVGQSG
-936 AAYNRIIGENQGPR
+936 TAYNRIIGENQGPR

-966 KLPPWDDGKPNPS
+966 KLPPWDDGKPKPS
-979 PVPGAPTTPK
+979 PVPGVPGAPGTSK
-989 APGVPNTGS
+989 LPGVPNTGS
-998 QPDPIVQLVHIP
+998 EPDPIVQLVHIP
-1010 AVINGAINGNSENLT
+1010 AVINGAINGMAENLT

-1032 GTVMVLTQSGRVF
+1032 GTVMALTQSGRVF

-1069 VKSRREGRPEY
+1069 VKSRREGHPEY

-1088 KYFGDDKVVRIGRY
+1088 KYFGNDKVVRIGRY

-1144 TPSFNKVTGM
+1144 TSSSDRVTGI

-1201 SVDYVDFNGRVAQV
+1201 SVDYVDFNGRIAQN
-1215 AQQRPQD
+1215 PQ
-1222 LDQSFR
+1222 LGIDQSFK

-1279 YYGVSMN
+1279 YYGVGMS

-1310 VGIDLIEDEHMLD
+1310 VGIDLIEDLHMLKD
-1323 DLQRPWSSSV
+1323 GWQRPWSSSV

-1348 QTGFSVEDG
+1348 QTKFSTEDG

-1379 LFDGKIHST
+1379 LFDGKIHSE
-1388 GDTKLVDN
+1388 GTKPVDN

-1434 GHGHPLNV
+1434 GHGHPMNV

-1447 KLVNGAFAPT
+1447 KLVNDVFAPT

-1477 KPTKPTSGIKVPFDR
+1477 KPTKPTSGIKAPFDR

-1497 VPSTGSEPLFTDG
+1497 APNTGSEPLFMSVHRA
-1510 YQTPIFARH
+1510 PIFARH

>member
-1 MKIISRVGKTRL
+1 MKISQINQIKLRKLWCNSERILGVVVSTIL
-13 AGLWRSS
+13 SALLIAG
-20 KWIPAIII
+20 PAIATCITKT
-28 PIISAIQLAGLSIGQ
+28 PSSRETGSAI
-43 PVKAQPATEQK
+43 
-54 GNDIVQLV
+54 NDASQSNRIVQ
-62 HIPVIASHGSAEG
+62 IAHLTVDLPYNNNHSSD
-75 QYMTPEDYEKQKN
+75 EDYV
-88 SPSYYEYTYKDTD
+88 ST
-101 YAGTVMALT
+101 MIALLH
-110 RDGRLFT
+110 DGMVYT
-117 WGSNI
+117 WGNNMY
-122 GGNVGMGVDCPTV
+122 GGVGNGTAC
-135 NNDKTT
+135 TT
-141 TIIRRPP
+141 TNGAYLKQPP
-148 CYYSEPQDITKY
+148 CHYSQPQEITKH
-160 FGGEKIAKITRSN
+160 FGEDKVVKLASN
-173 YTSIAITESG
+173 DNLAMAITKSG
-183 KVYQWGWKYYQHQN
+183 KVYRWGRVNSYGKVINHPTQYQKLSPHKITGYNEENAGPDMVSGGKYVYNEDTIFKVAN
-197 SGHYQKTHNKPT
+197 SGDLD
-209 INQDLAPHR
+209 DLAPYQTVKPQLDGSTIRQVDHVWYLKNPGS
-218 ITGLN
+218 TM
-223 GGRGDYH
+223 
-230 GAGGWLAFNRSSV
+230 
-243 YFKSD
+243 
-248 PSILSAY
+248 
-255 KDDHGMAGDTD
+255 DD
-266 SQTFPHLDSDITD
+266 S
-279 VDYVRRPTGNYDGW
+279 
-293 NHRKSRIYLLTANHK
+293 
-308 LLQVE
+308 
-313 GDKITEITND
+313 
-323 TIAKRGGFRQ
+323 RGGFYVLTSKNKLLHVKKDYATTVEVTNPTIASRGGIKQ
-333 ISQQYAI
+333 IYRHYAV
-340 DMKGGLWFYGNS
+340 DNQGGLWHYGYGHLNTVNGTIVPS
-352 SDDGPIYDMSARSAK
+352 NHEPILDMSTKLPQPIPKFRDIIGSSLQ
-367 PMPAIDS
+367 DS
-374 FTGGGPVMRSGNKF
+374 SFSLIIRDINNRIYALTSDVNGHQK
-388 YGLKHLVSWLC
+388 LT
-399 GDNVSC
+399 
-405 GFEPV
+405 
-410 DVTTLISKQPVSLF
+410 DVTDTLSSKEIKLF
-424 SGDIRLNDVFNNSD
+424 SGNISQPFFTPPSGSSTY
-438 KIYDYSFVPQDRP
+438 YDYSFVTTDEDELDAVCSTVKNAYIYYRPISAISSNPLQDRKP
-451 NTICTALSGVAYEN
+451 RPSPTGGDANT
-465 TIEQESTVIHLPH
+465 
-478 QTTQPVD
+478 
-485 GTLPAT
+485 AT
-491 CVSIPDPVKPPTP
+491 CVKIPSNNPDPVQPPTP
-504 TNPTPTPGVPGTP
+504 ANPTPTPGVPGTP

-546 KVKMGNMETW
+546 KVKLGDNETW

-591 GATFNKKP
+591 GATYNKKP
-599 PVYYSDPQDITRF
+599 SAYYSNPQDITRF

-623 HRDTFAAITSSGK
+623 HYHTFAAITSSGK

-656 TLSELSPYH
+656 ALSELSPYH

-672 IDPSNGNGLSSY
+672 IDSGNGNGLSSH

-694 YLAFSKDTIF
+694 YLAFSKDAIF
-704 ALNYDLDTSQLQYH
+704 VLDYYLDTNQLQYH
-718 DEAKNRIKPRLSS
+718 DEAKNRIKPQLSS

-786 RGGVKQ
+786 RGGFKQ

-815 NDSIHDMTKISTSG
+815 NDSIHDMAKISTSG

-851 IYAITDTHINRP
+851 IYAITDTHINRHS
-863 GQYFVGRS
+863 QYFVGRS
-871 VDPIDVGTLL
+871 VDPIDVDTLL

-902 GYTNDYYPPKDL
+902 GYTDYPKDL

-979 PVPGAPTTPK
+979 PVPGVPGAPGTSK
-989 APGVPNTGS
+989 LPGVPNTGS
-998 QPDPIVQLVHIP
+998 EPDPIVQLVHIP
-1010 AVINGAINGNSENLT
+1010 AVINGAINGMAENLT

-1032 GTVMVLTQSGRVF
+1032 GTVMALTQSGRVF

-1069 VKSRREGRPEY
+1069 VKSRREGHPEY

-1088 KYFGDDKVVRIGRY
+1088 KYFGNDKVVRIGRY
-1102 GRTSVA
+1102 GHTSIA

-1144 TPSFNKVTGM
+1144 TPFLNKVTGI

-1201 SVDYVDFNGRVAQV
+1201 SVDYVDFNGRIAQN
-1215 AQQRPQD
+1215 PQ
-1222 LDQSFR
+1222 LGIDQSFK

-1310 VGIDLIEDEHMLD
+1310 VGIDLIEDLHMLKD
-1323 DLQRPWSSSV
+1323 GWQRPWSSSV

-1348 QTGFSVEDG
+1348 QTKFSTEDG

-1426 ASQAQSLY
+1426 ASQAQQLY
-1434 GHGHPLNV
+1434 GHGHPMNV

-1447 KLVNGAFAPT
+1447 KLVNDVFAPT
-1457 CVKLPPLLTPDPKPS
+1457 CVKLPPLLTPDPKPN

-1477 KPTKPTSGIKVPFDR
+1477 KPTKPTSGIKAPFDR

-1497 VPSTGSEPLFTDG
+1497 APNTGSEPLFMSVHRA
-1510 YQTPIFARH
+1510 PIFAQR

>member
-1 MKIISRVGKTRL
+1 MKISQINQIKLRKLWCNSERILGVVVSTIL
-13 AGLWRSS
+13 SALLIAG
-20 KWIPAIII
+20 
-28 PIISAIQLAGLSIGQ
+28 SAI
-43 PVKAQPATEQK
+43 ATCITKTPSSRET
-54 GNDIVQLV
+54 GSAINDASQSNRIVQ
-62 HIPVIASHGSAEG
+62 IAHLTVDLPYNNNHSSD
-75 QYMTPEDYEKQKN
+75 EDYV
-88 SPSYYEYTYKDTD
+88 ST
-101 YAGTVMALT
+101 MIALLH
-110 RDGRLFT
+110 DGMVYT
-117 WGSNI
+117 WGNNMY
-122 GGNVGMGVDCPTV
+122 GGVGNGTAC
-135 NNDKTT
+135 TT
-141 TIIRRPP
+141 TNGAYLKQPP
-148 CYYSEPQDITKY
+148 CHYSQPQEITKY
-160 FGGEKIAKITRSN
+160 FGEDKVVKLASN
-173 YTSIAITESG
+173 DNLAMAITKSG
-183 KVYQWGWKYYQHQN
+183 KVYRWGRVNSYGKVINHPTQYQKLSPHKITGYNEENAGPDMVSGGKYVYNEDTIFKVAN
-197 SGHYQKTHNKPT
+197 SGDLD
-209 INQDLAPHR
+209 DLAPYQTVKPQLDGSTIRQVDHVWYLKNPGS
-218 ITGLN
+218 TM
-223 GGRGDYH
+223 
-230 GAGGWLAFNRSSV
+230 
-243 YFKSD
+243 
-248 PSILSAY
+248 
-255 KDDHGMAGDTD
+255 DD
-266 SQTFPHLDSDITD
+266 S
-279 VDYVRRPTGNYDGW
+279 
-293 NHRKSRIYLLTANHK
+293 
-308 LLQVE
+308 
-313 GDKITEITND
+313 
-323 TIAKRGGFRQ
+323 RGGFYVLTSKNKLLHVKKDYATTVEVTNPTIASRGGIKQ
-333 ISQQYAI
+333 IYRHYAI
-340 DMKGGLWFYGNS
+340 DNQGGLWHYGYGHLNTVNGTIVPS
-352 SDDGPIYDMSARSAK
+352 NHEPILDMSTKLPQPIPKFRDIIGSSLQ
-367 PMPAIDS
+367 DS
-374 FTGGGPVMRSGNKF
+374 SFSLIIRDINNRIYTLTSDVNGHQK
-388 YGLKHLVSWLC
+388 LT
-399 GDNVSC
+399 
-405 GFEPV
+405 
-410 DVTTLISKQPVSLF
+410 DVTDTLSSKEIKLF
-424 SGDIRLNDVFNNSD
+424 SGNISQPFFTPPSGSSTY
-438 KIYDYSFVPQDRP
+438 YDYSFVTTDEDELDAV
-451 NTICTALSGVAYEN
+451 C
-465 TIEQESTVIHLPH
+465 STVKNAYIYYRPISAISSPLRDHKPRPSPIGGDAN
-478 QTTQPVD
+478 T
-485 GTLPAT
+485 AT
-491 CVSIPDPVKPPTP
+491 CVKIPSNNPDPVKPPTP
-504 TNPTPTPGVPGTP
+504 VNPTPTPGVPAAP

-546 KVKMGNMETW
+546 EVKLGDNETW

-623 HRDTFAAITSSGK
+623 YLHTFAAITSSGK

-672 IDPSNGNGLSSY
+672 IDYSNGNGFPSY

-704 ALNYDLDTSQLQYH
+704 ALNYDLDTNRLQYH

-739 HIKHRTPTAEEPE
+739 HIKHRTPAAGEPE

-786 RGGVKQ
+786 RGGFKQ

-815 NDSIHDMTKISTSG
+815 NDSIHDMAKISTSG
-829 KLPHLDS
+829 KLPRLDS
-836 FFNVLGPVARGADGA
+836 FPNVLGPVARGADGA
-851 IYAITDTHINRP
+851 IYAITDTHINNP
-863 GQYFVGRS
+863 NQYFLGRS
-871 VDPIDVGTLL
+871 VDPINVGTLL

-902 GYTNDYYPPKDL
+902 GYTYDYYPPKDL

-929 ICVGLSG
+929 VCVGLSG

-979 PVPGAPTTPK
+979 PVPGVPTTPK

-998 QPDPIVQLVHIP
+998 EPDPIVQLVHIP
-1010 AVINGAINGNSENLT
+1010 AVINGAINGMAENLT

-1032 GTVMVLTQSGRVF
+1032 GTVMALTQSGRVF

-1069 VKSRREGRPEY
+1069 VKSRREGHPEY

-1088 KYFGDDKVVRIGRY
+1088 KYFGNDKVVRIGRY
-1102 GRTSVA
+1102 GHTSIA

-1144 TPSFNKVTGM
+1144 TPFLNKVTGI

-1201 SVDYVDFNGRVAQV
+1201 SVDYVDFNGRVAQN
-1215 AQQRPQD
+1215 PQ
-1222 LDQSFR
+1222 LGIDQSFKA
-1228 TGVYIL
+1228 GVYIL

-1279 YYGVSMN
+1279 YYGVGMS

-1310 VGIDLIEDEHMLD
+1310 VGVDLIEDLHMLKD
-1323 DLQRPWSSSV
+1323 GWQRPWSSSV

-1348 QTGFSVEDG
+1348 ETKFSTEDG

-1379 LFDGKIHST
+1379 LFDGKIYST
-1388 GDTKLVDN
+1388 GDTKPVDN

-1434 GHGHPLNV
+1434 GHGHPMNV

-1447 KLVNGAFAPT
+1447 KLVNDVFAPT

>member
-1 MKIISRVGKTRL
+1 MKISQINQIKLRKLWCNSERILGVVVSTIL
-13 AGLWRSS
+13 SALLIAG
-20 KWIPAIII
+20 PAIATCITKT
-28 PIISAIQLAGLSIGQ
+28 PSSRETGSAI
-43 PVKAQPATEQK
+43 
-54 GNDIVQLV
+54 NDASQSNRIVQ
-62 HIPVIASHGSAEG
+62 IAHLTVDLPYNNNHSSD
-75 QYMTPEDYEKQKN
+75 EDYV
-88 SPSYYEYTYKDTD
+88 ST
-101 YAGTVMALT
+101 MIALLH
-110 RDGRLFT
+110 DGMVYT
-117 WGSNI
+117 WGNNMY
-122 GGNVGMGVDCPTV
+122 GGVGNGTAC
-135 NNDKTT
+135 TT
-141 TIIRRPP
+141 TNGAYLKQPP
-148 CYYSEPQDITKY
+148 CHYSQPQEITKY
-160 FGGEKIAKITRSN
+160 FGEDKVVKLASN
-173 YTSIAITESG
+173 DNLAMAITKSG
-183 KVYQWGWKYYQHQN
+183 KVYRWGRVNSYGKVINHPTQYQKLSPHKITGYNEENAGPDMVSGGKYVYNEDTIFKVAN
-197 SGHYQKTHNKPT
+197 SGDLD
-209 INQDLAPHR
+209 DLAPYQTVKPQLDGSTIRQVDHVWYLKNPGS
-218 ITGLN
+218 TM
-223 GGRGDYH
+223 
-230 GAGGWLAFNRSSV
+230 
-243 YFKSD
+243 
-248 PSILSAY
+248 
-255 KDDHGMAGDTD
+255 DD
-266 SQTFPHLDSDITD
+266 S
-279 VDYVRRPTGNYDGW
+279 
-293 NHRKSRIYLLTANHK
+293 
-308 LLQVE
+308 
-313 GDKITEITND
+313 
-323 TIAKRGGFRQ
+323 RGGFYVLTSKNKLLHVKKDYATTVEVTNPTIASRGGIKQ
-333 ISQQYAI
+333 IYRHYAI
-340 DMKGGLWFYGNS
+340 DNQGGLWHYGYGHLNTVNGTIVPS
-352 SDDGPIYDMSARSAK
+352 NHEPILDMSTKLPQPIPKFRDIIGSSLQ
-367 PMPAIDS
+367 DS
-374 FTGGGPVMRSGNKF
+374 SFSLIIRDINNRIYTLTSDVNGHQK
-388 YGLKHLVSWLC
+388 LT
-399 GDNVSC
+399 
-405 GFEPV
+405 
-410 DVTTLISKQPVSLF
+410 DVTDTLSSKEIKLF
-424 SGDIRLNDVFNNSD
+424 SGNISQPFFTPPSGSSTY
-438 KIYDYSFVPQDRP
+438 YDYSFVTTDEDELDAV
-451 NTICTALSGVAYEN
+451 C
-465 TIEQESTVIHLPH
+465 STVKNAYIYYRPISAISSPLRDHKPRPSP
-478 QTTQPVD
+478 TGGDANT
-485 GTLPAT
+485 AT
-491 CVSIPDPVKPPTP
+491 CVKIPSNNPDPVQPPTP
-504 TNPTPTPGVPGTP
+504 ANPTPTPGVPGTP

-541 FDYYG
+541 SDYYG

-623 HRDTFAAITSSGK
+623 HYHTFAAITSSGK

-672 IDPSNGNGLSSY
+672 IDSSNGNGLSSY
-684 VASHPDNMSD
+684 VASHPDNSSD
-694 YLAFSKDTIF
+694 YLAFSKGTIF
-704 ALNYDLDTSQLQYH
+704 ALNYDLNTSRLQYH
-718 DEAKNRIKPRLSS
+718 DEAKNRIKPRLDS

-739 HIKHRTPTAEEPE
+739 HIKHRTPAAGEPE

-815 NDSIHDMTKISTSG
+815 NDFIHDMTKISTSG

-851 IYAITDTHINRP
+851 IYAITDTHINNP
-863 GQYFVGRS
+863 SQYFLGRS
-871 VDPIDVGTLL
+871 VDPINVGTLL

-902 GYTNDYYPPKDL
+902 GYTYDYYPPKDL

-929 ICVGLSG
+929 VCVGLSG

-979 PVPGAPTTPK
+979 PVPGVPTAPK

-998 QPDPIVQLVHIP
+998 EPDPIVQLVHIP
-1010 AVINGAINGNSENLT
+1010 AVINGAINGRAENLT

-1069 VKSRREGRPEY
+1069 VKSRREGHPEY

-1135 TWTEPTPDP
+1135 AWTEPTLDP
-1144 TPSFNKVTGM
+1144 ASSSDRVTGI
-1154 GGSYGDTYS
+1154 GGSYGDIYS

-1168 AHGDDTIFTKTS
+1168 AHGDDTIFAKTS

-1187 GDKLKLSLNGATIR
+1187 ENKLKLSLGGATIR
-1201 SVDYVDFNGRVAQV
+1201 SVDYVDFNGRIAQN
-1215 AQQRPQD
+1215 PQ
-1222 LDQSFR
+1222 LGIDQSFK

-1279 YYGVSMN
+1279 YYGVGMS

-1310 VGIDLIEDEHMLD
+1310 VGVDLIEDLHMLKD
-1323 DLQRPWSSSV
+1323 GWQRPWSSSV

-1342 YDVSPV
+1342 YDISPV
-1348 QTGFSVEDG
+1348 QTKFSTEDG

-1388 GDTKLVDN
+1388 GDTKPVDN

-1434 GHGHPLNV
+1434 GHGHPMNV

-1447 KLVNGAFAPT
+1447 KLVNDVFAPT

-1497 VPSTGSEPLFTDG
+1497 VPSTGSEPLFMSVHRE
-1510 YQTPIFARH
+1510 PIFARH

>member
-20 KWIPAIII
+20 KWMLAIII
-28 PIISAIQLAGLSIGQ
+28 PIIGAIQLAGLSTGQ

-223 GGRGDYH
+223 GSRGDYH
-230 GAGGWLAFNRSSV
+230 GSGGWLAFNRSSV

-279 VDYVRRPTGNYDGW
+279 VDYVRRPMGNYDGW

-388 YGLKHLVSWLC
+388 YGLKHHVSWLC

-410 DVTTLISKQPVSLF
+410 DVTTLISKQQVSLF
-424 SGDIRLNDVFNNSD
+424 SGDIRLNDVFNHSD

-465 TIEQESTVIHLPH
+465 TIEQEGTVIHLPH

-491 CVSIPDPVKPPTP
+491 CVSIPDHVQPATP
-504 TNPTPTPGVPGTP
+504 TNPTPTPSTPSTP
-517 KLPGVPN
+517 KL
-524 TGLRDDKV
+524 
-532 VQLVHSPAT
+532 
-541 FDYYG
+541 
-546 KVKMGNMETW
+546 
-556 RDQDYAGT
+556 
-564 TVVLTESGKLYA
+564 
-576 WGNNI
+576 
-581 AGGVGNDTDY
+581 
-591 GATFNKKP
+591 
-599 PVYYSDPQDITRF
+599 
-612 FNGDKIVKLVN
+612 
-623 HRDTFAAITSSGK
+623 
-636 VYYWGHRLSDKDK
+636 
-649 KPIIHPV
+649 
-656 TLSELSPYH
+656 
-665 IIGFGRD
+665 
-672 IDPSNGNGLSSY
+672 
-684 VASHPDNMSD
+684 
-694 YLAFSKDTIF
+694 
-704 ALNYDLDTSQLQYH
+704 
-718 DEAKNRIKPRLSS
+718 
-731 GVTILDVD
+731 
-739 HIKHRTPTAEEPE
+739 
-752 PDKGGYYTLTSDH
+752 
-765 KLLRVLEDGTTS
+765 
-777 EITNSEIKK
+777 
-786 RGGVKQ
+786 
-792 LSYAGHYAIDRQG
+792 
-805 GLWYYGYREG
+805 
-815 NDSIHDMTKISTSG
+815 
-829 KLPHLDS
+829 
-836 FFNVLGPVARGADGA
+836 
-851 IYAITDTHINRP
+851 
-863 GQYFVGRS
+863 
-871 VDPIDVGTLL
+871 
-881 GGKQKI
+881 
-887 KLLSGEVETRYRGDS
+887 
-902 GYTNDYYPPKDL
+902 
-914 PFYDFAFVPQSQPDT
+914 
-929 ICVGLSG
+929 
-936 AAYNRIIGENQGPR
+936 
-950 FETIQPVDGT
+950 
-960 IPSTCV
+960 
-966 KLPPWDDGKPNPS
+966 
-979 PVPGAPTTPK
+979 
-989 APGVPNTGS
+989 PGVPNTGS

-1010 AVINGAINGNSENLT
+1010 AVINGAINGRAENLT

-1032 GTVMVLTQSGRVF
+1032 GTVMALTQSGRVF

-1069 VKSRREGRPEY
+1069 VKSRREGHPEY

-1088 KYFGDDKVVRIGRY
+1088 KYFGNDKVVRIGRY

-1129 DRLKNI
+1129 DRLENI
-1135 TWTEPTPDP
+1135 AWTEPTPDP
-1144 TPSFNKVTGM
+1144 TPSFNKVTGI

-1279 YYGVSMN
+1279 YYGVGMS

-1310 VGIDLIEDEHMLD
+1310 VGIDLIEDDHMLEN

-1348 QTGFSVEDG
+1348 ETKFSVEDG

-1379 LFDGKIHST
+1379 LFDGKIHSE
-1388 GDTKLVDN
+1388 GTKPVDN

-1404 SYVPESKLDTVC
+1404 SYVPELKLDTVC

-1447 KLVNGAFAPT
+1447 KLVNDVFAPT

-1477 KPTKPTSGIKVPFDR
+1477 KPTKPTSGIKAPFDR
-1492 SKAPG
+1492 PKAPG
-1497 VPSTGSEPLFTDG
+1497 APNTGSQPLFADG
-1510 YQTPIFARH
+1510 YQAPIFAQR

>member
-1 MKIISRVGKTRL
+1 MKISQINRIKLRKLWCNSERILSVVVSTIL
-13 AGLWRSS
+13 SALLIAG
-20 KWIPAIII
+20 PAIATCITKT
-28 PIISAIQLAGLSIGQ
+28 PSSRETGSAI
-43 PVKAQPATEQK
+43 
-54 GNDIVQLV
+54 NDASQSNRIVQIV
-62 HIPVIASHGSAEG
+62 HLTVDLPYNNNHSSD
-75 QYMTPEDYEKQKN
+75 EDYV
-88 SPSYYEYTYKDTD
+88 ST
-101 YAGTVMALT
+101 MIALLH
-110 RDGRLFT
+110 DGRVYT
-117 WGSNI
+117 WGNNI
-122 GGNVGMGVDCPTV
+122 YGGVGNGTAC
-135 NNDKTT
+135 TT
-141 TIIRRPP
+141 TNGAYLKQPP
-148 CYYSEPQDITKY
+148 CHYSQPQEITKY
-160 FGGEKIAKITRSN
+160 FGNDKVVKLASN
-173 YTSIAITESG
+173 DNLAIAITKSG
-183 KVYQWGWKYYQHQN
+183 KVYRWGRVNSYGKVINHPTQYQKLSPHKITGYNEENAGPDMVSGGKYVYNEDTIFKVAN
-197 SGHYQKTHNKPT
+197 SGDLD
-209 INQDLAPHR
+209 DLAPYQTVKPQLDESTIRQVDHVWYLKNPGS
-218 ITGLN
+218 TM
-223 GGRGDYH
+223 
-230 GAGGWLAFNRSSV
+230 
-243 YFKSD
+243 
-248 PSILSAY
+248 
-255 KDDHGMAGDTD
+255 DD
-266 SQTFPHLDSDITD
+266 S
-279 VDYVRRPTGNYDGW
+279 
-293 NHRKSRIYLLTANHK
+293 
-308 LLQVE
+308 
-313 GDKITEITND
+313 
-323 TIAKRGGFRQ
+323 RGGFYVLTSKNKLLHVKKDYATTVEVTNPTIASRGGIKQ
-333 ISQQYAI
+333 IYNHYAI
-340 DMKGGLWFYGNS
+340 DNQGGLWHYGYGHLNTVNGTIVPS
-352 SDDGPIYDMSARSAK
+352 NHEPILDMSTKLPQPIPKFRDIIGSSLQ
-367 PMPAIDS
+367 DS
-374 FTGGGPVMRSGNKF
+374 SFSLIIRDIKNRIYTLTSDVNGHQK
-388 YGLKHLVSWLC
+388 LT
-399 GDNVSC
+399 
-405 GFEPV
+405 
-410 DVTTLISKQPVSLF
+410 DVTDTLSSKEIKLF
-424 SGDIRLNDVFNNSD
+424 SGNISQPFSTPSSGSSTY
-438 KIYDYSFVPQDRP
+438 YDYSFVTTDEDELDAV
-451 NTICTALSGVAYEN
+451 C
-465 TIEQESTVIHLPH
+465 STVKNAYIYYRPIPSISSPLQDHKPRPSP
-478 QTTQPVD
+478 TGRDANT
-485 GTLPAT
+485 AT
-491 CVSIPDPVKPPTP
+491 CVKISSNNPDPVQPPTP
-504 TNPTPTPGVPGTP
+504 ANPTPTPGVPGTP

-546 KVKMGNMETW
+546 KVKLGYKETW

-591 GATFNKKP
+591 GASYNKKP
-599 PVYYSDPQDITRF
+599 SAYYSNPQDITRF

-623 HRDTFAAITSSGK
+623 HRHAFAAITSSGK

-672 IDPSNGNGLSSY
+672 IDPGNGNGSSSY
-684 VASHPDNMSD
+684 VASHYDNMSD

-704 ALNYDLDTSQLQYH
+704 ALNYDLDTSRLQYH

-731 GVTILDVD
+731 GITILNVD

-752 PDKGGYYTLTSDH
+752 PNKGGYYTLTSDH

-786 RGGVKQ
+786 RGGFKQ

-815 NDSIHDMTKISTSG
+815 NDFIHDMAKISTSG

-836 FFNVLGPVARGADGA
+836 FFNVLGPVARGTDEA
-851 IYAITDTHINRP
+851 IYAITDTHINSP
-863 GQYFVGRS
+863 NQYFVGRS
-871 VDPIDVGTLL
+871 VDPINVGTLL

-887 KLLSGEVETRYRGDS
+887 KLLSGEIETRYRGDS

-929 ICVGLSG
+929 ICVGQSG
-936 AAYNRIIGENQGPR
+936 TAYNRIYGENRGPR
-950 FETIQPVDGT
+950 YETIQPIDGT

-966 KLPPWDDGKPNPS
+966 KLPPWNDGKPNPS

-1010 AVINGAINGNSENLT
+1010 AVINGAINGMAENLT

-1032 GTVMVLTQSGRVF
+1032 GTVMALTQSGRVF

-1069 VKSRREGRPEY
+1069 VKSRREGHPEY

-1102 GRTSVA
+1102 GHTSIA

-1129 DRLKNI
+1129 DRLENI

-1144 TPSFNKVTGM
+1144 TPSLNKVTGI
-1154 GGSYGDTYS
+1154 GGSYGDIYS

-1201 SVDYVDFNGRVAQV
+1201 SVGYVDFNGRIAQN
-1215 AQQRPQD
+1215 PQ
-1222 LDQSFR
+1222 LGIDQSFK

-1279 YYGVSMN
+1279 YYGVGMS

-1310 VGIDLIEDEHMLD
+1310 VGIDLIEDEHMLKD
-1323 DLQRPWSSSV
+1323 GWQKPWSSSV

-1348 QTGFSVEDG
+1348 QTKFSTEDG

-1388 GDTKLVDN
+1388 GDTKPVDN

-1404 SYVPESKLDTVC
+1404 SYVPESRLDTVC

-1434 GHGHPLNV
+1434 GHGHQMNV

-1447 KLVNGAFAPT
+1447 KLVNDVFAPT

-1477 KPTKPTSGIKVPFDR
+1477 KPTKPTSGIKAPFDR
-1492 SKAPG
+1492 PKVPG
-1497 VPSTGSEPLFTDG
+1497 VPNTGSEPLFTDG

>member
-1 MKIISRVGKTRL
+1 MKISQINRIKLRKLWCNSERILSVVVSTIL
-13 AGLWRSS
+13 SALLIAG
-20 KWIPAIII
+20 PAIATCITKA
-28 PIISAIQLAGLSIGQ
+28 PSSRETGSAINDASQSNRIVQIVHLTVDLPYNNNHSSDEDYVSTMIALLHDGRVYTWGNNIYGG
-43 PVKAQPATEQK
+43 V
-54 GNDIVQLV
+54 GNDT
-62 HIPVIASHGSAEG
+62 A
-75 QYMTPEDYEKQKN
+75 
-88 SPSYYEYTYKDTD
+88 
-101 YAGTVMALT
+101 
-110 RDGRLFT
+110 
-117 WGSNI
+117 
-122 GGNVGMGVDCPTV
+122 C
-135 NNDKTT
+135 TT
-141 TIIRRPP
+141 TNGAYLKQPP
-148 CYYSEPQDITKY
+148 CHYSQPQEITKY
-160 FGGEKIAKITRSN
+160 FGEDKVVKLASN
-173 YTSIAITESG
+173 DNLAMAITKSG
-183 KVYQWGWKYYQHQN
+183 KVYRWGRVNSYGKVINHPTQYQKLSPHKITGYNEENAGPDMVSGGKYVYNEDTIFKVAN
-197 SGHYQKTHNKPT
+197 SGDLD
-209 INQDLAPHR
+209 DLAPYQTVKPQLDGSTIRQVDHVWYLKNPGS
-218 ITGLN
+218 TM
-223 GGRGDYH
+223 
-230 GAGGWLAFNRSSV
+230 
-243 YFKSD
+243 
-248 PSILSAY
+248 
-255 KDDHGMAGDTD
+255 DD
-266 SQTFPHLDSDITD
+266 S
-279 VDYVRRPTGNYDGW
+279 
-293 NHRKSRIYLLTANHK
+293 
-308 LLQVE
+308 
-313 GDKITEITND
+313 
-323 TIAKRGGFRQ
+323 RGGFYVLTSKNKLLHVKKDYATTVEVTNPTIASRGGIKQ
-333 ISQQYAI
+333 IYRHYAI
-340 DMKGGLWFYGNS
+340 DNQGGLWHYGYGHLNTVNGTIVPS
-352 SDDGPIYDMSARSAK
+352 NHEPILDMSTKLPQPIPKFRDIIGSSLQ
-367 PMPAIDS
+367 DS
-374 FTGGGPVMRSGNKF
+374 SFSLIIRDINNRIYALTSDVNGHQK
-388 YGLKHLVSWLC
+388 LT
-399 GDNVSC
+399 
-405 GFEPV
+405 
-410 DVTTLISKQPVSLF
+410 DVTDTLSSKEIKLF
-424 SGDIRLNDVFNNSD
+424 SGNISQPFFTPPSGSSTY
-438 KIYDYSFVPQDRP
+438 YDYSFVTTDEDELDAV
-451 NTICTALSGVAYEN
+451 C
-465 TIEQESTVIHLPH
+465 STVKNAYIYYRPISAISSNPLRDRKPRPSP
-478 QTTQPVD
+478 TGGDANT
-485 GTLPAT
+485 AT
-491 CVSIPDPVKPPTP
+491 CVKILSNNPDPAKPPTP
-504 TNPTPTPGVPGTP
+504 TNPTPTPGAPGTP
-517 KLPGVPN
+517 KAPGVPN

-546 KVKMGNMETW
+546 KVKLGDKETW

-591 GATFNKKP
+591 GASYNKKP
-599 PVYYSDPQDITRF
+599 SAYYSNPQDITRF

-623 HRDTFAAITSSGK
+623 HYHTFAAITSSGK

-672 IDPSNGNGLSSY
+672 IDSSNGNGLSSY
-684 VASHPDNMSD
+684 VASHPDNSSD

-704 ALNYDLDTSQLQYH
+704 ALNYDLNTSRLQYH
-718 DEAKNRIKPRLSS
+718 DEAKNRIKPQLSS

-786 RGGVKQ
+786 RGGFKQ

-815 NDSIHDMTKISTSG
+815 NDSIHDMAKISASG

-851 IYAITDTHINRP
+851 IYAITDTHINRHS
-863 GQYFVGRS
+863 QYLVGRS

-881 GGKQKI
+881 SGKQKI

-902 GYTNDYYPPKDL
+902 GYTDDYYPPKDL

-929 ICVGLSG
+929 VCVGLSG
-936 AAYNRIIGENQGPR
+936 AAYNRIIGENRGPR

-966 KLPPWDDGKPNPS
+966 KLPPWNDGKPNPS

-1045 AWGNNYAGSVGVG
+1045 AWSNNYAGSVGVG

-1069 VKSRREGRPEY
+1069 VKSRREGHPEY

-1129 DRLKNI
+1129 DRLENI

-1144 TPSFNKVTGM
+1144 TPSLDKVTGI
-1154 GGSYGDTYS
+1154 GGSYGDIYS

-1201 SVDYVDFNGRVAQV
+1201 SVDYVDFNGRIAQN
-1215 AQQRPQD
+1215 PQ
-1222 LDQSFR
+1222 LGIDQSFK

-1279 YYGVSMN
+1279 YYGVGMS

-1310 VGIDLIEDEHMLD
+1310 VGIDLIEDLHMLKD
-1323 DLQRPWSSSV
+1323 GWQKPWSSSV

-1342 YDVSPV
+1342 YDISPV
-1348 QTGFSVEDG
+1348 ETKFSTEDG

-1368 VTKLLGHDKIK
+1368 VTKLLGRDKIK

-1388 GDTKLVDN
+1388 GDTKPVDN

-1434 GHGHPLNV
+1434 GHGHPMNV

-1447 KLVNGAFAPT
+1447 KLVNDIFTPT

-1477 KPTKPTSGIKVPFDR
+1477 KPTKPTSGIKAPFDR
-1492 SKAPG
+1492 PKAPG
-1497 VPSTGSEPLFTDG
+1497 VPNTGSEPLFMSVHRA
-1510 YQTPIFARH
+1510 PIFARR

>member
-1 MKIISRVGKTRL
+1 MKISQINRIKLRKLWCNSERILSVVVSTIL
-13 AGLWRSS
+13 STVLIAG
-20 KWIPAIII
+20 PAIATCITKT
-28 PIISAIQLAGLSIGQ
+28 PSSRETGSAI
-43 PVKAQPATEQK
+43 
-54 GNDIVQLV
+54 NDASQSNRIVQ
-62 HIPVIASHGSAEG
+62 IAHLTVDLPYNNNHSSD
-75 QYMTPEDYEKQKN
+75 EDYV
-88 SPSYYEYTYKDTD
+88 ST
-101 YAGTVMALT
+101 MIALLH
-110 RDGRLFT
+110 DGRVYT
-117 WGSNI
+117 WGNNI
-122 GGNVGMGVDCPTV
+122 YGGVGNGTAC
-135 NNDKTT
+135 TT
-141 TIIRRPP
+141 TNGAYLKQPP
-148 CYYSEPQDITKY
+148 CHYSQPQEITKY
-160 FGGEKIAKITRSN
+160 FGEDKVVKLASN
-173 YTSIAITESG
+173 DNLAIAITKSG
-183 KVYQWGWKYYQHQN
+183 KVYCWGRVNSYGKVINHPTQYQKLSPHKITGYNEENTGPDMVSGGKYVYNEDTIFKIAN
-197 SGHYQKTHNKPT
+197 SGDLD
-209 INQDLAPHR
+209 DLAPYQTVKPQLDGSTIRQVDHVWYLKNPGS
-218 ITGLN
+218 TM
-223 GGRGDYH
+223 
-230 GAGGWLAFNRSSV
+230 
-243 YFKSD
+243 
-248 PSILSAY
+248 
-255 KDDHGMAGDTD
+255 DD
-266 SQTFPHLDSDITD
+266 S
-279 VDYVRRPTGNYDGW
+279 
-293 NHRKSRIYLLTANHK
+293 
-308 LLQVE
+308 
-313 GDKITEITND
+313 
-323 TIAKRGGFRQ
+323 RGGFYVLTSKNKLLHVKKDYATTVEVTNPTIASRGGIKQ
-333 ISQQYAI
+333 IYRHYAI
-340 DMKGGLWFYGNS
+340 DNQGGLWHYGYGHLNTVNGTIVPS
-352 SDDGPIYDMSARSAK
+352 NHEPILDMSTKLPQPIPKFRDIIGSSLQ
-367 PMPAIDS
+367 DS
-374 FTGGGPVMRSGNKF
+374 SFSLIIRDINNRIYTLTSDVNGHQK
-388 YGLKHLVSWLC
+388 LT
-399 GDNVSC
+399 
-405 GFEPV
+405 
-410 DVTTLISKQPVSLF
+410 DVTDTLSSKEIKLF
-424 SGDIRLNDVFNNSD
+424 SGNISQPFFTPPSGSSTY
-438 KIYDYSFVPQDRP
+438 YDYSFVTTDEDELDAV
-451 NTICTALSGVAYEN
+451 C
-465 TIEQESTVIHLPH
+465 STVKNAYIYYR
-478 QTTQPVD
+478 PVPAISSPLRD
-485 GTLPAT
+485 HKPRPSPTGGDANTAT
-491 CVSIPDPVKPPTP
+491 CVKIPSNNPDPVKPPTP
-504 TNPTPTPGVPGTP
+504 ANPTPPPGAPGTP

-546 KVKMGNMETW
+546 EWKKGYMDTW

-591 GATFNKKP
+591 GLTLDKKP
-599 PVYYSDPQDITRF
+599 PVYYSSPQDITRF
-612 FNGDKIVKLVN
+612 FNGDKVVKLVN
-623 HRDTFAAITSSGK
+623 HYHTFAAITSSGK

-656 TLSELSPYH
+656 ALSELSPHH
-665 IIGFGRD
+665 IIGFGRS

-704 ALNYDLDTSQLQYH
+704 VLDYYLDTNQLQYH
-718 DEAKNRIKPRLSS
+718 DEAKNRIKPQLSS

-765 KLLRVLEDGTTS
+765 KLLRVLKDGTTS

-786 RGGVKQ
+786 RGGFKQ

-815 NDSIHDMTKISTSG
+815 NDSIHDMAKISASG

-851 IYAITDTHINRP
+851 IYAITDTHINRHS
-863 GQYFVGRS
+863 QYLVGRS

-887 KLLSGEVETRYRGDS
+887 KFLSGEVETRYRGDS
-902 GYTNDYYPPKDL
+902 GYTDYPKDL

-936 AAYNRIIGENQGPR
+936 AAYNRIIGENRGPR
-950 FETIQPVDGT
+950 YETIQPVDGT
-960 IPSTCV
+960 IPSACV
-966 KLPPWDDGKPNPS
+966 KLPPWNDGKPNPS

-1069 VKSRREGRPEY
+1069 VKSRREGHPEY

-1088 KYFGDDKVVRIGRY
+1088 KYFGNDKVVRIGRY
-1102 GRTSVA
+1102 GHTSVA

-1129 DRLKNI
+1129 DRLENI

-1144 TPSFNKVTGM
+1144 TSSLNKVTGI
-1154 GGSYGDTYS
+1154 GGSYGDIYS

-1201 SVDYVDFNGRVAQV
+1201 SVDYVDFNGRVAQN
-1215 AQQRPQD
+1215 PQ
-1222 LDQSFR
+1222 LGIDQSFK

-1279 YYGVSMN
+1279 YYGVSMS

-1310 VGIDLIEDEHMLD
+1310 VGVDLIEDLHMLKD
-1323 DLQRPWSSSV
+1323 GWQRPWSSSV

-1342 YDVSPV
+1342 YDISPV
-1348 QTGFSVEDG
+1348 QTKFSTEDG

-1388 GDTKLVDN
+1388 GATKPVDN

-1434 GHGHPLNV
+1434 GHGHPMNV

-1447 KLVNGAFAPT
+1447 KLVNDVFAPT

-1477 KPTKPTSGIKVPFDR
+1477 KPTKPTSGIKAPFDR

-1497 VPSTGSEPLFTDG
+1497 VPNTGSEPLFTDG

>member
-1 MKIISRVGKTRL
+1 MKISQINQIKLRKLWCNSERILSVVVSTIL
-13 AGLWRSS
+13 SALLIAG
-20 KWIPAIII
+20 PAIATCITKT
-28 PIISAIQLAGLSIGQ
+28 PSSRETGSAI
-43 PVKAQPATEQK
+43 
-54 GNDIVQLV
+54 NDASQSNRIVQ
-62 HIPVIASHGSAEG
+62 IAHLTVDLPYNNNHSSD
-75 QYMTPEDYEKQKN
+75 EDYV
-88 SPSYYEYTYKDTD
+88 ST
-101 YAGTVMALT
+101 MIALLH
-110 RDGRLFT
+110 DGRVYT
-117 WGSNI
+117 WGNNI
-122 GGNVGMGVDCPTV
+122 YGGVG
-135 NNDKTT
+135 NNTACTT
-141 TIIRRPP
+141 TNGAYLKQPP
-148 CYYSEPQDITKY
+148 CHYSQPQEITKY
-160 FGGEKIAKITRSN
+160 FGEDKVVKLASN
-173 YTSIAITESG
+173 DNLAMAITKSG
-183 KVYQWGWKYYQHQN
+183 KVYRWGRVNSYGKVINHPTQYQKLSPHKITGYNEENAGPDMVSGGKYVYNEDTIFKVAN
-197 SGHYQKTHNKPT
+197 SGDLD
-209 INQDLAPHR
+209 DLAPYQTVKPQLDGSTIRQVDHVWYLKNPGS
-218 ITGLN
+218 TM
-223 GGRGDYH
+223 
-230 GAGGWLAFNRSSV
+230 
-243 YFKSD
+243 
-248 PSILSAY
+248 
-255 KDDHGMAGDTD
+255 DD
-266 SQTFPHLDSDITD
+266 S
-279 VDYVRRPTGNYDGW
+279 
-293 NHRKSRIYLLTANHK
+293 
-308 LLQVE
+308 
-313 GDKITEITND
+313 
-323 TIAKRGGFRQ
+323 RGGFYVLTSKNKLLHVKKDYATTVEVTNPTIASRGGIKQ
-333 ISQQYAI
+333 IYRHYAI
-340 DMKGGLWFYGNS
+340 DNQGGLWHYGYGHLNTVNGTIVPS
-352 SDDGPIYDMSARSAK
+352 NHEPILDMSTKLPQPIPKFRDIIGSSLQ
-367 PMPAIDS
+367 DS
-374 FTGGGPVMRSGNKF
+374 SFSLIIRDINNRIYALTSDVNGHQK
-388 YGLKHLVSWLC
+388 LT
-399 GDNVSC
+399 
-405 GFEPV
+405 
-410 DVTTLISKQPVSLF
+410 DVTDTLSSKEIKLF
-424 SGDIRLNDVFNNSD
+424 SGNISQPFFTPPSGSSTY
-438 KIYDYSFVPQDRP
+438 YDYSFVTTDEDELDAV
-451 NTICTALSGVAYEN
+451 C
-465 TIEQESTVIHLPH
+465 STVKNAYIYYRPIPAISSPLRDHKPRPSP
-478 QTTQPVD
+478 TGRDANT
-485 GTLPAT
+485 AT
-491 CVSIPDPVKPPTP
+491 CVKIPSNNPDPVKPPTP
-504 TNPTPTPGVPGTP
+504 TNPTPTPGVPGIP

-546 KVKMGNMETW
+546 KVKLGDKETW

-581 AGGVGNDTDY
+581 AGGVGNDTGYDS
-591 GATFNKKP
+591 TLDKKP

-623 HRDTFAAITSSGK
+623 HRHMFAAITSSGK
-636 VYYWGHRLSDKDK
+636 VYYWGHGLFNKDR

-672 IDPSNGNGLSSY
+672 VDPSNGNGSSSY
-684 VASHPDNMSD
+684 VASHYDNMSD
-694 YLAFSKDTIF
+694 CLAFSKDTIF
-704 ALNYDLDTSQLQYH
+704 ALNYDLDTSRLQYH
-718 DEAKNRIKPRLSS
+718 DGAKNRIKPRLSS

-786 RGGVKQ
+786 RGGFKQ
-792 LSYAGHYAIDRQG
+792 LSYAGHYAIDRQD

-851 IYAITDTHINRP
+851 IYAITDTRINRP

-902 GYTNDYYPPKDL
+902 GYTIDYYPPKDL

-929 ICVGLSG
+929 VCVGLSG
-936 AAYNRIIGENQGPR
+936 AAYNRITGDNRGPR

-966 KLPPWDDGKPNPS
+966 KLPPWDDGRPNPS
-979 PVPGAPTTPK
+979 PVPGVPTTPK

-998 QPDPIVQLVHIP
+998 QPDPIIQLVHIP
-1010 AVINGAINGNSENLT
+1010 AVINGAINGRAENLT

-1069 VKSRREGRPEY
+1069 VKSRREGHPEY

-1088 KYFGDDKVVRIGRY
+1088 KYFSDDKVVRIGRY

-1135 TWTEPTPDP
+1135 AWTEPTLDP
-1144 TPSFNKVTGM
+1144 ASSSDRVTGI
-1154 GGSYGDTYS
+1154 GGSYGDIYS

-1168 AHGDDTIFTKTS
+1168 AHGDDTIFAKTS

-1187 GDKLKLSLNGATIR
+1187 ENKLKLSLGGATIR
-1201 SVDYVDFNGRVAQV
+1201 SVDYVDFDGRVALQ
-1215 AQQRPQD
+1215 PH
-1222 LDQSFR
+1222 LGIDQSFK

-1244 NDGTTTE
+1244 NDGTASE

-1262 IRQIANQYAI
+1262 IKQIANQYAI

-1279 YYGVSMN
+1279 YYGVSMS

-1300 ITPLPRLRDI
+1300 IIPLPQLRDI
-1310 VGIDLIEDEHMLD
+1310 VGVDLIENDHMLNAWR
-1323 DLQRPWSSSV
+1323 RPWSSSV
-1333 LVRSIDGHI
+1333 LVRGVNGHI

-1348 QTGFSVEDG
+1348 ETKFSTEDG

-1379 LFDGKIHST
+1379 LFDGKIHSA
-1388 GDTKLVDN
+1388 GATKPVDN

-1404 SYVPESKLDTVC
+1404 SFVPESKPDTVC
-1416 TVISGVASAN
+1416 TVISGVAGAN
-1426 ASQAQSLY
+1426 ASQALAIY
-1434 GHGHPLNV
+1434 NLPADANI

-1447 KLVNGAFAPT
+1447 KLVNDVFAPT

-1477 KPTKPTSGIKVPFDR
+1477 KSTKPTSGIKAPFDR
-1492 SKAPG
+1492 PKAPG
-1497 VPSTGSEPLFTDG
+1497 APNTGSQPLFADG
-1510 YQTPIFARH
+1510 YQAPIFAQR